1 MDPVAEHGLPLAEQ
15 HPPHATALSTLGAT
29 ATATITTTTTA
40 AAVLDT
46 LLTRVTDTALDA
58 LTTASTL
65 ALTAA
70 AAAIPSLSSADHSH
84 QHPQHPS
91 IHAHAA
97 LDNNNHNMQYDSS
110 YSTLPDQE
118 QASAFGTLPLLRS
131 LFSFSFSVLSFLTM
145 TLPTALYRLLSWSFT
160 LHLTFTTLLIAIA
173 LVCFLAWAVIRYRV
187 LTKYSRLPKTS
198 QGKHGSSFDLHP
210 DNPFKSPQ
218 EEKEGMSYPDEFL
231 SAFLS
236 SIKIFGYLEQPVFH
250 ELARHLQTRR
260 LPAGDTIL
268 QNPDLEKSFYIVVDG
283 CVQVYEQ
290 VVRDEDEGHDGDDET
305 AFWDSDPDHGYQLLN
320 EVKNGGTLSSLF
332 TILSLFTEHVKLR
345 HEDEPLKEFKRSDS
359 RSAGS
364 SGSSGSGEN
373 PTSPTSTLSPGDT
386 SDQRRHEG
394 SSALFVPSAGG
405 IGSGSNKWKHSPAH
419 GSGLRTKGSLHTPT
433 SPLSNPDHMALFEDN
448 LETSEGTERTPRQEH
463 AHEFDGM
470 ERDDQPQQQQ
480 QQQGQQQ
487 QHGQSQYQGQIG
499 NGYRAPKMKRRVIV
513 AKAMV
518 DTTLAV
524 IPAEAFHRLTQKFP
538 QAAAHIVQ
546 VILIR
551 FQRVT
556 LLTGHKYL
564 GLTKELLRME
574 RSINEIGSYGLPPNF
589 FRPKTMEYLKAKFS
603 TVREESDDDDHP
615 IAIRIRNSRRVNSPL
630 TSRRLDDGQSVSSS
644 PTPMS
649 PVIGEHVRHGSGFSA
664 LLGDHSEEED
674 NYLRDQVMECLSRSI
689 GLVQTPASK
698 SGNSLRPELKATG
711 SSDYFSAM
719 FQANLNGGYSA
730 NGGVGPV
737 EGFPMRKTGSN
748 TNSDSATIGMDDPN
762 ASNASSTVPSV
773 MSEMEND
780 VEIMYFPA
788 GANLV
793 EEGERNAGLFFV
805 IDGVLD
811 VSISP
816 KQDFKPQAV
825 GTHGDGHHP
834 LEPPPPKNMF
844 GHHLSSLDLK
854 TNIQSPAVLKP
865 STSKSNNNSSIQ
877 KNQTRPLFCIQA
889 GGLAGYLSALS
900 GYPSFVTISA
910 RTNAYVGYLS
920 KAALDRV
927 MERNPTVLLTLAKRL
942 ITLVSPIVLHL
953 DYAMEWMQVS
963 ASQVLHRKGDD
974 CDSIYIVLN
983 GRLRTIL
990 EKEPGK
996 IEILNEYSQGES
1008 VGEME
1013 VLMGTPFPSTLHA
1026 IRDTEVARMPRTL
1039 FNALA
1044 HRHPEITIRISR
1056 LIAQRASDAMSTGGI
1071 HNPKAVGVTP
1081 DSAINNSNL
1090 RTIGIVPVSS
1100 NVAVSEFAD
1109 RLKAALI
1116 SIGSTSTLLNH
1127 STVMNLLGK
1136 HAFTKIGKLKLD
1148 NWLNEQEEMSQI
1160 VLYLADG
1167 GLTSPWTQT
1176 CIRQADCILL
1186 VGHGD
1191 EDPAVGDYERLLISM
1206 KTTARKELVLLHA
1219 NRHCAPGSTAAWLK
1233 SRVWVHA
1240 HHHVQMPYKGPT
1252 MLGETARKKTIMNLK
1267 DHLEKFYTNIR
1278 HNNSQKS
1285 PAFNGNRSDFARL
1298 ARRLTGRTVG
1308 LVLGGGGAR
1317 GISHIGVI
1325 RALEEAGIPIDIV
1338 GGTSM
1343 GAFIGGL
1350 YARES
1355 DNVAIFGRAKMFAGR
1370 MAAKW
1375 RMVADFTY
1383 PVTSWTTG
1391 HAFNRGIWKC
1401 FSDTQIQD
1409 FWLPYYCNTTN
1420 ITFSRMEIHQAGY
1433 AWRYIRASMSLSGF
1447 LPPLCDNGHMLV
1459 DGGYMD
1465 NLPVEFMQ
1473 SLGANTIFA
1482 VDVGSDDDT
1491 TLHTY
1496 GDSLSGWLVLLNR
1509 WNPFSNVY
1517 RNIPNLADLQSR
1529 LAYVSSVK
1537 QLEAAKATPGMFYL
1551 KPPVQDYGTLEF
1563 SRFLEICECGYEY
1576 GKDMLEKW
1584 KKEGKL
1590 NHVLVENEAAQSR
1603 RGRRIRRN
1611 SI

>member
-1 MDPVAEHGLPLAEQ
+1 
-15 HPPHATALSTLGAT
+15 
-29 ATATITTTTTA
+29 
-40 AAVLDT
+40 
-46 LLTRVTDTALDA
+46 
-58 LTTASTL
+58 
-65 ALTAA
+65 
-70 AAAIPSLSSADHSH
+70 
-84 QHPQHPS
+84 
-91 IHAHAA
+91 
-97 LDNNNHNMQYDSS
+97 
-110 YSTLPDQE
+110 
-118 QASAFGTLPLLRS
+118 
-131 LFSFSFSVLSFLTM
+131 
-145 TLPTALYRLLSWSFT
+145 
-160 LHLTFTTLLIAIA
+160 
-173 LVCFLAWAVIRYRV
+173 
-187 LTKYSRLPKTS
+187 
-198 QGKHGSSFDLHP
+198 
-210 DNPFKSPQ
+210 
-218 EEKEGMSYPDEFL
+218 
-231 SAFLS
+231 
-236 SIKIFGYLEQPVFH
+236 
-250 ELARHLQTRR
+250 
-260 LPAGDTIL
+260 
-268 QNPDLEKSFYIVVDG
+268 
-283 CVQVYEQ
+283 
-290 VVRDEDEGHDGDDET
+290 
-305 AFWDSDPDHGYQLLN
+305 
-320 EVKNGGTLSSLF
+320 
-332 TILSLFTEHVKLR
+332 
-345 HEDEPLKEFKRSDS
+345 
-359 RSAGS
+359 
-364 SGSSGSGEN
+364 
-373 PTSPTSTLSPGDT
+373 
-386 SDQRRHEG
+386 
-394 SSALFVPSAGG
+394 
-405 IGSGSNKWKHSPAH
+405 
-419 GSGLRTKGSLHTPT
+419 
-433 SPLSNPDHMALFEDN
+433 
-448 LETSEGTERTPRQEH
+448 
-463 AHEFDGM
+463 
-470 ERDDQPQQQQ
+470 
-480 QQQGQQQ
+480 
-487 QHGQSQYQGQIG
+487 
-499 NGYRAPKMKRRVIV
+499 MKRRVIV

-574 RSINEIGSYGLPPNF
+574 RSINEIGSYGLPPGF

-603 TVREESDDDDHP
+603 DVREESDDDDHP
-615 IAIRIRNSRRVNSPL
+615 IAIRIRNSRKRA
-630 TSRRLDDGQSVSSS
+630 SRLSISLFSYYCREKYPSSTKGPTDGRSECSS
-644 PTPMS
+644 PNPMS
-649 PVIGEHVRHGSGFSA
+649 PVMDSDAHIRHGAGFSA
-664 LLGDHSEEED
+664 LLGDNSEEED
-674 NYLRDQVMECLSRSI
+674 NYLRDQIMECLSRSI
-689 GLVQTPASK
+689 GLVQSSPAK
-698 SGNSLRPELKATG
+698 PTSLRPELKTTG

-719 FQANLNGGYSA
+719 FQASLNSN
-730 NGGVGPV
+730 NGFSSG
-737 EGFPMRKTGSN
+737 GFPMRKTGSSTN
-748 TNSDSATIGMDDPN
+748 NSDTLSVSIDDLN
-762 ASNASSTVPSV
+762 ASNSSSTVPSV
-773 MSEMEND
+773 LSEMEND
-780 VEIMYFPA
+780 VEIMYYPA
-788 GANLV
+788 GSTLV
-793 EEGERNAGLFFV
+793 QEGERNAGLFFV

-811 VSISP
+811 VSISL
-816 KQDFKPQAV
+816 KRDTKPGSV
-825 GTHGDGHHP
+825 NDS
-834 LEPPPPKNMF
+834 PKNVF

-854 TNIQSPAVLKP
+854 GSLGSGSI
-865 STSKSNNNSSIQ
+865 KSNNSGNSKSSTASSIQ
-877 KNQTRPLFCIQA
+877 KKAPHPLFSIKA

-942 ITLVSPIVLHL
+942 ITLVSPMVLQL
-953 DYAMEWMQVS
+953 DYAMEWMQVN
-963 ASQVLHRKGDD
+963 ASQVLHRQGDD
-974 CDSIYIVLN
+974 SDSIYIVLN
-983 GRLRTIL
+983 GRLRTIV
-990 EKEPGK
+990 ESEPGK
-996 IEILNEYSQGES
+996 IEILGEFSQGES
-1008 VGEME
+1008 VGELE

-1026 IRDTEVARMPRTL
+1026 IRDTEVARMPKTL

-1044 HRHPEITIRISR
+1044 LRHPEITIRISR
-1056 LIAQRASDAMSTGGI
+1056 LIAQRASDAMNSG
-1071 HNPKAVGVTP
+1071 PLAKSVGVTP

-1090 RTIGIVPVSS
+1090 RTIGIMPVSS
-1100 NVAVSEFAD
+1100 NVSIAEFAD

-1116 SIGSTSTLLNH
+1116 GIGSTAILLNH
-1127 STVMNLLGK
+1127 SVVMNLLGK
-1136 HAFTKIGKLKLD
+1136 HAFTKMGKLKLD

-1240 HHHVQMPYKGPT
+1240 HHHIQMPHKGPT
-1252 MLGETARKKTIMNLK
+1252 MLGDQARKKTIMNIK
-1267 DHLEKFYTNIR
+1267 EHLEKFYTNIR

-1285 PAFNGNRSDFARL
+1285 PAFTGNRSDFARL
-1298 ARRLTGRTVG
+1298 ARRLTGKTVG

-1317 GISHIGVI
+1317 GIAHIGII
-1325 RALEEAGIPIDIV
+1325 RALEEAGIPIDII

-1409 FWLPYYCNTTN
+1409 FWLSYYCNTTN
-1420 ITFSRMEIHQAGY
+1420 ITFSRMEMHQAGY

-1465 NLPVEFMQ
+1465 NLPVEFMK

-1491 TLHTY
+1491 TLHY
-1496 GDSLSGWLVLLNR
+1496 FGDSLSGWLVLLNR

-1537 QLEAAKATPGMFYL
+1537 QLEAAKATPGMHYF
-1551 KPPVQDYGTLEF
+1551 KPPVQDFGTLEF
-1563 SRFLEICECGYEY
+1563 GRFLEICEVGYEY
-1576 GKDMLEKW
+1576 GKEMIAKWNKEGRLGNLIAENESSKLRRGKRIRQAVELVVPSSHTGHDLKTEIKVRIADKIDSCLTDKQLVAWWVAVDPDTADKETLVSARDFREMGDHPFERWRRNREKIRSKRSLELMLPEDTKIVIIVRPRPHRQHVYVVLYRSFYDDWKRPETYSKVKRVFEHRQPAYRYAFETLKAIMEDEEADREHPRLSPTAFTTDLLDDIEGDLKDVQTRLEKLSW
-1584 KKEGKL
+1584 KTKFNKITALYTSMLPEPTFTWEPNSDKFSVVKK
-1590 NHVLVENEAAQSR
+1590 HVCAR
-1603 RGRRIRRN
+1603 H
-1611 SI
+1611 

>member
-1 MDPVAEHGLPLAEQ
+1 MSLLVDNSAPDSVLQAASLLSTA
-15 HPPHATALSTLGAT
+15 ATAALSSVSATAATAAEAVTPSSFST
-29 ATATITTTTTA
+29 ATAAAIASAATTVLAAVA
-40 AAVLDT
+40 AAATVNPSAVEPPLDPKLALDSHIHIHTHEDQQQHQQQLHPPLHHRHNHHEGSSQDAEHSVTPLGAIRSLLSFSVT
-46 LLTRVTDTALDA
+46 LLTF
-58 LTTASTL
+58 
-65 ALTAA
+65 
-70 AAAIPSLSSADHSH
+70 
-84 QHPQHPS
+84 
-91 IHAHAA
+91 
-97 LDNNNHNMQYDSS
+97 M
-110 YSTLPDQE
+110 
-118 QASAFGTLPLLRS
+118 
-131 LFSFSFSVLSFLTM
+131 TM
-145 TLPTALYRLLSWSFT
+145 TVPTSLYRLLSWSFT
-160 LHLTFTTLLIAIA
+160 LHLTFTTLLIGIA
-173 LVCFLAWAVIRYRV
+173 FVAFVAWAVIRYRV
-187 LTKYSRLPKTS
+187 LTKYSRLPNTG

-218 EEKEGMSYPDEFL
+218 EEKDGLSYPDEFL

-283 CVQVYEQ
+283 CVQVFEQ
-290 VVRDEDEGHDGDDET
+290 VVKDEDDGHDEDDT
-305 AFWDSDPDHGYQLLN
+305 LDSTSWDDPDHEYQLLN

-332 TILSLFTEHVKLR
+332 TILSLFTENVKLR
-345 HEDEPLKEFKRSDS
+345 HEDEPLKEFKRSDPRS
-359 RSAGS
+359 RQNSSNNFNGEDLTSA
-364 SGSSGSGEN
+364 
-373 PTSPTSTLSPGDT
+373 TTTSTQ
-386 SDQRRHEG
+386 SDQRKKHEG
-394 SSALFVPSAGG
+394 SSSHSPTLFS
-405 IGSGSNKWKHSPAH
+405 SGKKKHSSAAH
-419 GSGLRTKGSLHTPT
+419 GHGLRTKAAIHTPT
-433 SPLSNPDHMALFEDN
+433 SPLSNPDHMALFDADGA
-448 LETSEGTERTPRQEH
+448 TTTESSDGLDMTPRQSDILGFEDSEYPPGSREDRH
-463 AHEFDGM
+463 QRQQRQHQ
-470 ERDDQPQQQQ
+470 QPSPTPSD
-480 QQQGQQQ
+480 
-487 QHGQSQYQGQIG
+487 HKP
-499 NGYRAPKMKRRVIV
+499 PKMKRRVIV

-564 GLTKELLRME
+564 GLTKDLLRME
-574 RSINEIGSYGLPPNF
+574 RSINEIGSYGLPPDF
-589 FRPKTMEYLKAKFS
+589 FRPRTMEYLKAKFS
-603 TVREESDDDDHP
+603 AVRDESEDDDHP
-615 IAIRIRNSRRVNSPL
+615 IAIRIRNSRKRASRLSGKGIDGRSASNSPN
-630 TSRRLDDGQSVSSS
+630 
-644 PTPMS
+644 PMS
-649 PVIGEHVRHGSGFSA
+649 PVIDSSEHVRHGSGFSA
-664 LLGDHSEEED
+664 LLGDNNEEED
-674 NYLRDQVMECLSRSI
+674 SYLRDQVMECLSRSI
-689 GLVQTPASK
+689 GLVQSPPSK
-698 SGNSLRPELKATG
+698 PNLRPDLKTTG

-719 FQANLNGGYSA
+719 FQASMTGSSGFGGY
-730 NGGVGPV
+730 
-737 EGFPMRKTGSN
+737 PMRKTGSSN
-748 TNSDSATIGMDDPN
+748 TNSDTASMGMEDLN
-762 ASNASSTVPSV
+762 TSNSSSTVPSV

-788 GANLV
+788 GATLV

-816 KQDFKPQAV
+816 MQQSKSEKKTD
-825 GTHGDGHHP
+825 
-834 LEPPPPKNMF
+834 PPTNTF

-854 TNIQSPAVLKP
+854 ANLMASTKP
-865 STSKSNNNSSIQ
+865 TMAIPNSGSIH
-877 KNQTRPLFCIQA
+877 KKRAHPLFSIQA

-900 GYPSFVTISA
+900 GYPSFVTVSA
-910 RTNAYVGYLS
+910 HTNAYVGYLS
-920 KAALDRV
+920 KTALDRV

-953 DYAMEWMQVS
+953 DYAMEWMQVN
-963 ASQVLHRKGDD
+963 ASQVLHRQGDD

-996 IEILNEYSQGES
+996 IEILGEFSQGES

-1026 IRDTEVARMPRTL
+1026 IRDTEVARMPKTL

-1044 HRHPEITIRISR
+1044 QRHPEITIRISR
-1056 LIAQRASDAMSTGGI
+1056 LIAQRASDALKMGSNI
-1071 HNPKAVGVTP
+1071 KAVGVTP

-1090 RTIGIVPVSS
+1090 RTIGIMPVSS
-1100 NVAVSEFAD
+1100 SVPVAEFAD
-1109 RLKAALI
+1109 RLRAALVG
-1116 SIGSTSTLLNH
+1116 IGSTATLLNH
-1127 STVMNLLGK
+1127 STVMSLLGK
-1136 HAFTKIGKLKLD
+1136 HAFSKIGKLKLD
-1148 NWLNEQEEMSQI
+1148 NWLNEQEAQAQI

-1186 VGHGD
+1186 IGHGD
-1191 EDPAVGDYERLLISM
+1191 EDPAVGDYERLLVSM

-1240 HHHVQMPYKGPT
+1240 HHHIQMPYKGPT
-1252 MLGETARKKTIMNLK
+1252 MLSDQARKKTIMNLK

-1278 HNNSQKS
+1278 HSNSQKS

-1298 ARRLTGRTVG
+1298 ARRLTGQTVG

-1317 GISHIGVI
+1317 GIAHIGVI
-1325 RALEEAGIPIDIV
+1325 KALEEAGIPIDIV

-1409 FWLPYYCNTTN
+1409 FWLSYYCNTTN
-1420 ITFSRMEIHQAGY
+1420 ITFSRMEMHQAGY

-1465 NLPVEFMQ
+1465 NLPVEFMK

-1491 TLHTY
+1491 TLHNY

-1537 QLEAAKATPGMFYL
+1537 QLEAAKATPGQFFYF
-1551 KPPVQDYGTLEF
+1551 KPPVQDFGTLEF
-1563 SRFLEICECGYEY
+1563 GRFLEICEVGYEY
-1576 GKDMLEKW
+1576 GKEMLEKW
-1584 KKEGKL
+1584 NKEGRL
-1590 NHVLVENEAAQSR
+1590 GNVLAAKESAKGR
-1603 RGRRIRRN
+1603 RGKRIRRN

>member
-1 MDPVAEHGLPLAEQ
+1 M
-15 HPPHATALSTLGAT
+15 ALE
-29 ATATITTTTTA
+29 
-40 AAVLDT
+40 
-46 LLTRVTDTALDA
+46 
-58 LTTASTL
+58 TASTTAL
-65 ALTAA
+65 AATTAVVAA
-70 AAAIPSLSSADHSH
+70 ATGATTYSSSSPADHH
-84 QHPQHPS
+84 Y
-91 IHAHAA
+91 
-97 LDNNNHNMQYDSS
+97 DHNSNYNAYKMQSDAEELVS
-110 YSTLPDQE
+110 Y
-118 QASAFGTLPLLRS
+118 GTLPLLRS
-131 LFSFSFSVLSFLTM
+131 LFSFSFSVLGFMTM

-173 LVCFLAWAVIRYRV
+173 FICFVAWTVIRYRV

-218 EEKEGMSYPDEFL
+218 EEKEGMTYPDEFL

-268 QNPDLEKSFYIVVDG
+268 QNPDLERSFYIVVDG
-283 CVQVYEQ
+283 CVQVFEQ
-290 VVRDEDEGHDGDDET
+290 VIKDEDDDYDQEDDDS
-305 AFWDSDPDHGYQLLN
+305 ASWDDPNHGYQLLN

-332 TILSLFTEHVKLR
+332 TILTLFTENVKLR
-345 HEDEPLKEFKRSDS
+345 HEDEPLKEFKRSNSISHSCSD
-359 RSAGS
+359 
-364 SGSSGSGEN
+364 E
-373 PTSPTSTLSPGDT
+373 PTNTTAAVDP
-386 SDQRRHEG
+386 DQR
-394 SSALFVPSAGG
+394 
-405 IGSGSNKWKHSPAH
+405 KWKPSSTH
-419 GSGLRTKGSLHTPT
+419 GSSGLRTKVNIHTPT
-433 SPLSNPDHMALFEDN
+433 SPLSNPDHMALFDEDGA
-448 LETSEGTERTPRQEH
+448 EGPEGQEAPESEDKTPRQ
-463 AHEFDGM
+463 AHIRGFENL
-470 ERDDQPQQQQ
+470 E
-480 QQQGQQQ
+480 QQGRRQQTQ
-487 QHGQSQYQGQIG
+487 TRAKPDE
-499 NGYRAPKMKRRVIV
+499 NGDRAYGAPKMRRRVIV
-513 AKAMV
+513 ARATV

-574 RSINEIGSYGLPPNF
+574 RSINEIGSYGLPPTF

-603 TVREESDDDDHP
+603 TVRDESDDDEHP
-615 IAIRIRNSRRVNSPL
+615 IAIRIKNSRRMESPMR
-630 TSRRLDDGQSVSSS
+630 TDEERSAIHS
-644 PTPMS
+644 PNPMS
-649 PVIGEHVRHGSGFSA
+649 PEIESSDHIRHGSGFSA
-664 LLGDHSEEED
+664 LMGDNSEEED
-674 NYLRDQVMECLSRSI
+674 NYLRDVVMECLSRSI
-689 GLVQTPASK
+689 GLVQAPPPKPNS
-698 SGNSLRPELKATG
+698 SSLRQDMKVTG
-711 SSDYFSAM
+711 SSEYFSAM
-719 FQANLNGGYSA
+719 FQASLNGSTVNGAGGY
-730 NGGVGPV
+730 
-737 EGFPMRKTGSN
+737 PMRKTGSST
-748 TNSDSATIGMDDPN
+748 TNSDTASIGMDDLN
-762 ASNASSTVPSV
+762 TSNSSSTVPSV

-811 VSISP
+811 VTISP
-816 KQDFKPQAV
+816 KQDFKQQTA
-825 GTHGDGHHP
+825 TAAEHP
-834 LEPPPPKNMF
+834 RNMF

-854 TNIQSPAVLKP
+854 ANIP
-865 STSKSNNNSSIQ
+865 SQGPTKASNPKLSSGSIR
-877 KNQTRPLFCIQA
+877 KKRGHPLFSIQA

-920 KAALDRV
+920 KASLDRL

-963 ASQVLHRKGDD
+963 ASQVLHRQGDD

-983 GRLRTIL
+983 GRLRTII

-996 IEILNEYSQGES
+996 IEILSEYSQGES

-1013 VLMGTPFPSTLHA
+1013 VVMGTPFPSTLHA
-1026 IRDTEVARMPRTL
+1026 IRDTEVARMPKTL

-1044 HRHPEITIRISR
+1044 LRHPEITIRISR
-1056 LIAQRASDAMSTGGI
+1056 LIAQRASDAIGSRM
-1071 HNPKAVGVTP
+1071 NDLKAVGVSP

-1090 RTIGIVPVSS
+1090 RTIGILPVSS
-1100 NVAVSEFAD
+1100 SVPVSEFAD
-1109 RLKAALI
+1109 RLRAALI
-1116 SIGSTSTLLNH
+1116 GIGSTCTLLNH
-1127 STVMNLLGK
+1127 STVIGLLGK

-1148 NWLNEQEEMSQI
+1148 SWLNEQEEMSQI

-1191 EDPAVGDYERLLISM
+1191 EDPAIGDHERLLISM

-1219 NRHCAPGSTAAWLK
+1219 NRHCEPGSTAAWLK

-1252 MLGETARKKTIMNLK
+1252 MLGAQSRKKTIMNLK
-1267 DHLEKFYTNIR
+1267 EHLEKFYTNIR
-1278 HNNSQKS
+1278 HSNSQKS

-1317 GISHIGVI
+1317 GIAHIGVI

-1409 FWLPYYCNTTN
+1409 FWLSYYCNTTN
-1420 ITFSRMEIHQAGY
+1420 ITFSRMEMHQAGY

-1491 TLHTY
+1491 TLQYY
-1496 GDSLSGWLVLLNR
+1496 GDSLSGWLVLLNK

-1551 KPPVQDYGTLEF
+1551 KPPVQDFGTLEF
-1563 SRFLEICECGYEY
+1563 GRFLEICDVGYEY
-1576 GKDMLEKW
+1576 GKEMLEKW
-1584 KKEGKL
+1584 RKEGKFRHL
-1590 NHVLVENEAAQSR
+1590 LSENETAKSR
-1603 RGRRIRRN
+1603 RGKRIRRN

>member
-1 MDPVAEHGLPLAEQ
+1 MEVSTDNDLAGVIAS
-15 HPPHATALSTLGAT
+15 ATVSILKKVSK
-29 ATATITTTTTA
+29 ATI
-40 AAVLDT
+40 
-46 LLTRVTDTALDA
+46 
-58 LTTASTL
+58 
-65 ALTAA
+65 AA
-70 AAAIPSLSSADHSH
+70 AAAAAAATPAPAHIHSTDDIQNTNNAIAFQYNVDSTYGTIPV
-84 QHPQHPS
+84 
-91 IHAHAA
+91 
-97 LDNNNHNMQYDSS
+97 
-110 YSTLPDQE
+110 
-118 QASAFGTLPLLRS
+118 LRS
-131 LFSFSFSVLSFLTM
+131 FLSMAFSVLTFMTM
-145 TLPTALYRLLSWSFT
+145 TVPTTLYRILSWSFT
-160 LHLTFTTLLIAIA
+160 LHLTFTSVLVAIA
-173 LVCFLAWAVIRYRV
+173 FLCFVAWAVFRYRI
-187 LTKYSRLPKTS
+187 LTRYSRLPKAS
-198 QGKHGSSFDLHP
+198 LAKHGSSFDLHP
-210 DNPFKSPQ
+210 DNPFKSPH
-218 EEKEGMSYPDEFL
+218 EEKEALSYPDEFL

-260 LPAGDTIL
+260 LPAGDSIL
-268 QNPDLEKSFYIVVDG
+268 QHPELEKSFYIVVDG
-283 CVQVYEQ
+283 CVQVFEKMEQ
-290 VVRDEDEGHDGDDET
+290 EHAD
-305 AFWDSDPDHGYQLLN
+305 DHGEEASGDEPWDENSERYQLLN

-332 TILSLFTEHVKLR
+332 TILSLFTENVKLR

-359 RSAGS
+359 RSIQS
-364 SGSSGSGEN
+364 DN
-373 PTSPTSTLSPGDT
+373 DTSPTFASCREYESLQQQQPSYHDGSMLSP
-386 SDQRRHEG
+386 HL
-394 SSALFVPSAGG
+394 AKKKFG
-405 IGSGSNKWKHSPAH
+405 IHTNTQV
-419 GSGLRTKGSLHTPT
+419 LRSTKNTIHTPT
-433 SPLSNPDHMALFEDN
+433 SPLSNPDHMAVFDEDDGATACEYSN
-448 LETSEGTERTPRQEH
+448 EGVDMTPRQSDIHGFEAPREQH
-463 AHEFDGM
+463 
-470 ERDDQPQQQQ
+470 QPPP
-480 QQQGQQQ
+480 
-487 QHGQSQYQGQIG
+487 SSRTPSYQP
-499 NGYRAPKMKRRVIV
+499 PKIKRRVIV
-513 AKAMV
+513 ARALV

-574 RSINEIGSYGLPPNF
+574 RSINEIGSYGLPPGF
-589 FRPKTMEYLKAKFS
+589 FRPKTMEYLKSKFS
-603 TVREESDDDDHP
+603 NVRTDSDDDDHP
-615 IAIRIRNSRRVNSPL
+615 ISIRIRNSRKRA
-630 TSRRLDDGQSVSSS
+630 SRMSLKGSADGRSECSS
-644 PTPMS
+644 PNPLSPM
-649 PVIGEHVRHGSGFSA
+649 IDGEEHIRHGAGFSA
-664 LLGDHSEEED
+664 LLGDNSEEED

-689 GLVQTPASK
+689 GLVQSSPVKPA
-698 SGNSLRPELKATG
+698 SLRPDLKSTG

-719 FQANLNGGYSA
+719 FQASLNSNNNYSA
-730 NGGVGPV
+730 GGI
-737 EGFPMRKTGSN
+737 PMRKTGSSA
-748 TNSDSATIGMDDPN
+748 TNSDTLSLGVDDLN
-762 ASNASSTVPSV
+762 ISNTSSTVPSV

-788 GANLV
+788 GATLV
-793 EEGERNAGLFFV
+793 QEGERNTGLFFV
-805 IDGVLD
+805 IDGILD

-816 KQDFKPQAV
+816 NRDSKSVPSTDEV
-825 GTHGDGHHP
+825 
-834 LEPPPPKNMF
+834 KNVF
-844 GHHLSSLDLK
+844 GHHLSNLDLK
-854 TNIQSPAVLKP
+854 GSLSSNSVISNKSGKSAKSSSSSSSSHKKKP
-865 STSKSNNNSSIQ
+865 H
-877 KNQTRPLFCIQA
+877 PLFSIKA

-910 RTNAYVGYLS
+910 RTNTYVGYLS
-920 KAALDRV
+920 KSALDRV
-927 MERNPTVLLTLAKRL
+927 MDRNPTVLLTLAKRL
-942 ITLVSPIVLHL
+942 ITLVSPIVQLL

-974 CDSIYIVLN
+974 SDSIYIVLN

-990 EKEPGK
+990 ENEPGK
-996 IEILNEYSQGES
+996 IEILGEFSQGES
-1008 VGEME
+1008 VGELE

-1026 IRDTEVARMPRTL
+1026 IRDTEVARMPKSL
-1039 FNALA
+1039 FNTLAL
-1044 HRHPEITIRISR
+1044 RHPEITIRISR
-1056 LIAQRASDAMSTGGI
+1056 LIAQRASDAMNSGRLV
-1071 HNPKAVGVTP
+1071 KSVGVSP

-1090 RTIGIVPVSS
+1090 RTIGIMPVSS
-1100 NVAVSEFAD
+1100 NVSIAEFAD
-1109 RLKAALI
+1109 RLKSALVG
-1116 SIGSTSTLLNH
+1116 IGSTATLLNH
-1127 STVMNLLGK
+1127 SIVMNLLGK

-1160 VLYLADG
+1160 VLFLADG

-1240 HHHVQMPYKGPT
+1240 HHHIQMPHKGPT
-1252 MLGETARKKTIMNLK
+1252 MLGDQARKKTIMNIK
-1267 DHLEKFYTNIR
+1267 EHLEKFYTNIR
-1278 HNNSQKS
+1278 HNNSLKS
-1285 PAFNGNRSDFARL
+1285 PAFTGNRSDFARL
-1298 ARRLTGRTVG
+1298 ARRLTGQTIG

-1317 GISHIGVI
+1317 GIAHVGVI

-1409 FWLPYYCNTTN
+1409 FWLSYYCNTTN
-1420 ITFSRMEIHQAGY
+1420 ITFSRMEMHQAGY

-1465 NLPVEFMQ
+1465 NLPVEFMK
-1473 SLGANTIFA
+1473 SLGANIIFA

-1491 TLHTY
+1491 TLQYY

-1537 QLEAAKATPGMFYL
+1537 QLEAAKTSPGLHYL
-1551 KPPVQDYGTLEF
+1551 KPPVQDFGTLEF
-1563 SRFLEICECGYEY
+1563 GRFLEICDVGYEY
-1576 GKDMLEKW
+1576 GKEMIAKW
-1584 KKEGKL
+1584 NKEGRL
-1590 NHVLVENEAAQSR
+1590 GNLITENESSKLR
-1603 RGRRIRRN
+1603 RGKRIRRN

>member
-1 MDPVAEHGLPLAEQ
+1 MSFLVDGPAPDSDSVLAAASFLSTASAVVSTSS
-15 HPPHATALSTLGAT
+15 PSSTTIISAASTAL
-29 ATATITTTTTA
+29 
-40 AAVLDT
+40 AAV
-46 LLTRVTDTALDA
+46 AA
-58 LTTASTL
+58 
-65 ALTAA
+65 AA
-70 AAAIPSLSSADHSH
+70 AAAISTTNDIVNTSEVETSLDSKPSLDSNIHINSPREH
-84 QHPQHPS
+84 QQHQPLS
-91 IHAHAA
+91 MHH
-97 LDNNNHNMQYDSS
+97 NHHDPVHNAEPV
-110 YSTLPDQE
+110 T
-118 QASAFGTLPLLRS
+118 PLGAVRS
-131 LFSFSFSVLSFLTM
+131 LFSLSVTLLTFMTM
-145 TLPTALYRLLSWSFT
+145 TVPTALYRLLSWSFT
-160 LHLTFTTLLIAIA
+160 LHLTFTTVLIAGAVIA
-173 LVCFLAWAVIRYRV
+173 VIVWAVFRYRV

-198 QGKHGSSFDLHP
+198 QGNHGSSFDLHP
-210 DNPFKSPQ
+210 DNPFKSPR
-218 EEKEGMSYPDEFL
+218 EEKGGLSYPDEFL

-283 CVQVYEQ
+283 CVQVFEQ
-290 VVRDEDEGHDGDDET
+290 VVKDEDDGHDCDET
-305 AFWDSDPDHGYQLLN
+305 FDSSSWDDSDHEYQLLN

-332 TILSLFTEHVKLR
+332 TILSLFTENVKLR
-345 HEDEPLKEFKRSDS
+345 HEDEPLKEFKRSDPRS
-359 RSAGS
+359 RQNSNNFNNSHLDDYHA
-364 SGSSGSGEN
+364 EN
-373 PTSPTSTLSPGDT
+373 TSPTMTSIQ
-386 SDQRRHEG
+386 SDQRKRHEG
-394 SSALFVPSAGG
+394 NSSLSPTHFAAGKKKHPSTAY
-405 IGSGSNKWKHSPAH
+405 
-419 GSGLRTKGSLHTPT
+419 GSGLRTKAAIHTPT
-433 SPLSNPDHMALFEDN
+433 SPLSNPDHMALFEDDDSTAIESSSS
-448 LETSEGTERTPRQEH
+448 LDMTPRQS
-463 AHEFDGM
+463 DI
-470 ERDDQPQQQQ
+470 
-480 QQQGQQQ
+480 
-487 QHGQSQYQGQIG
+487 HGFENSDYPLESKQDMQYQQPSPSPSS
-499 NGYRAPKMKRRVIV
+499 NYKVPKIKRRVIV

-564 GLTKELLRME
+564 GLTKDLLRME
-574 RSINEIGSYGLPPNF
+574 RSINEIGSYGLPPDF

-603 TVREESDDDDHP
+603 AVRAESDDDDQP
-615 IAIRIRNSRRVNSPL
+615 VAIRMRNSHKRASRLSGRDIDGRSASNSPN
-630 TSRRLDDGQSVSSS
+630 
-644 PTPMS
+644 PMS
-649 PVIGEHVRHGSGFSA
+649 PVIDSGEHIRHGSGFSA
-664 LLGDHSEEED
+664 LLGDNNEEED
-674 NYLRDQVMECLSRSI
+674 SYLRDQVMECLSRSI
-689 GLVQTPASK
+689 GLVQTPPSK
-698 SGNSLRPELKATG
+698 PNLRPELKTTG

-719 FQANLNGGYSA
+719 FQASMIGSSGFGGY
-730 NGGVGPV
+730 
-737 EGFPMRKTGSN
+737 PMRKTGSST
-748 TNSDSATIGMDDPN
+748 TNSDTMSMGMED
-762 ASNASSTVPSV
+762 SNNSNSSSTVPSV

-788 GANLV
+788 GAILV

-816 KQDFKPQAV
+816 AQQPTLKD
-825 GTHGDGHHP
+825 TD
-834 LEPPPPKNMF
+834 PPKNVF

-854 TNIQSPAVLKP
+854 ANLSGATKSPISKP
-865 STSKSNNNSSIQ
+865 NHGSIH
-877 KNQTRPLFCIQA
+877 KKRTHPLFSINA

-900 GYPSFVTISA
+900 GYPSFVTVSA
-910 RTNAYVGYLS
+910 HTNAYVGYLS

-942 ITLVSPIVLHL
+942 VTLVSPIVLHL

-963 ASQVLHRKGDD
+963 ASQVLHRQGED

-996 IEILNEYSQGES
+996 IEILSEFSQGES

-1026 IRDTEVARMPRTL
+1026 IRDTEVARMPKTL

-1044 HRHPEITIRISR
+1044 QRHPEIAIRISR
-1056 LIAQRASDAMSTGGI
+1056 LIAQRASDAL
-1071 HNPKAVGVTP
+1071 KAGLNAKEVGVTP

-1090 RTIGIVPVSS
+1090 RTIGIIPVSS
-1100 NVAVSEFAD
+1100 SVPVADFAD
-1109 RLKAALI
+1109 RLRAALI
-1116 SIGSTSTLLNH
+1116 GIGSTATLLNH
-1127 STVMNLLGK
+1127 STVMSLLGK
-1136 HAFTKIGKLKLD
+1136 HAFTKFGKLKLD
-1148 NWLNEQEEMSQI
+1148 SWLNVQEEQVQI

-1186 VGHGD
+1186 IGHGD
-1191 EDPAVGDYERLLISM
+1191 EDPAVGDYERLLVSM

-1240 HHHVQMPYKGPT
+1240 HHHIQMPLKRPT
-1252 MLGETARKKTIMNLK
+1252 MLSEQSRKKTIMNLK

-1278 HNNSQKS
+1278 HNNTAKS

-1298 ARRLTGRTVG
+1298 ARRLTGQTVG

-1317 GISHIGVI
+1317 GIAHIGI
-1325 RALEEAGIPIDIV
+1325 IKALEEAGIPIDIV
-1338 GGTSM
+1338 GGTSI

-1409 FWLPYYCNTTN
+1409 FWLSYYCNTTN
-1420 ITFSRMEIHQAGY
+1420 ITFSRMEMHQAGY

-1465 NLPVEFMQ
+1465 NLPVEFMK

-1491 TLHTY
+1491 TLHNY

-1509 WNPFSNVY
+1509 WNPFSSVY

-1537 QLEAAKATPGMFYL
+1537 QLEAAKATRGQFFYF
-1551 KPPVQDYGTLEF
+1551 KPPVQEFGTLEF
-1563 SRFLEICECGYEY
+1563 GRFLEVFEVGYEY
-1576 GKDMLEKW
+1576 GKEMLEKW
-1584 KKEGKL
+1584 NKEGRLGNLMIEKEHA
-1590 NHVLVENEAAQSR
+1590 NGQKNK
-1603 RGRRIRRN
+1603 RIRRN

>member
-1 MDPVAEHGLPLAEQ
+1 MASNAPSPLHLSLESFFVA
-15 HPPHATALSTLGAT
+15 ATETAVAALSTM
-29 ATATITTTTTA
+29 A
-40 AAVLDT
+40 ASSSSLSPPHGQPRPYDPSHTHEPHPFKQA
-46 LLTRVTDTALDA
+46 TDTV
-58 LTTASTL
+58 AST
-65 ALTAA
+65 
-70 AAAIPSLSSADHSH
+70 
-84 QHPQHPS
+84 
-91 IHAHAA
+91 
-97 LDNNNHNMQYDSS
+97 N
-110 YSTLPDQE
+110 
-118 QASAFGTLPLLRS
+118 GTLPFLRS
-131 LFSFSFSVLSFLTM
+131 LVSFSFSVLTFMTM

-173 LVCFLAWAVIRYRV
+173 ILCFIAWAVIRYRV
-187 LTKYSRLPKTS
+187 LTKYSRLPKTAL
-198 QGKHGSSFDLHP
+198 GKHGSSFDLHP

-218 EEKEGMSYPDEFL
+218 EEKESMGYPDEFL

-268 QNPDLEKSFYIVVDG
+268 QNPELERSFYIVVDG
-283 CVQVYEQ
+283 CVQVFEQ
-290 VVRDEDEGHDGDDET
+290 TTRENGSDSEDEFQDGSDTWDDPE
-305 AFWDSDPDHGYQLLN
+305 HGYQLLN

-332 TILSLFTEHVKLR
+332 TILSLFTENVKLR

-359 RSAGS
+359 RLRDDGITS
-364 SGSSGSGEN
+364 N
-373 PTSPTSTLSPGDT
+373 PTLSPH
-386 SDQRRHEG
+386 SAAG
-394 SSALFVPSAGG
+394 SA
-405 IGSGSNKWKHSPAH
+405 KRKHSPARSH
-419 GSGLRTKGSLHTPT
+419 GLRTKGGSKAIHTPT
-433 SPLSNPDHMALFEDN
+433 SPLSNPDHMALFAEEDRACSY
-448 LETSEGTERTPRQEH
+448 TSESSPDGPDMTPRQSDFHGFEDSI
-463 AHEFDGM
+463 HED
-470 ERDDQPQQQQ
+470 EDSNHSPRRPHSRQQP
-480 QQQGQQQ
+480 
-487 QHGQSQYQGQIG
+487 SYEP
-499 NGYRAPKMKRRVIV
+499 PKMKRRVIV

-574 RSINEIGSYGLPPNF
+574 RSINEIGSYGLPSDF
-589 FRPKTMEYLKAKFS
+589 FRPRTMEYLKAKFS

-615 IAIRIRNSRRVNSPL
+615 ISIRIRNSRKRASRLGSKGMDEGKSECNSPN
-630 TSRRLDDGQSVSSS
+630 
-644 PTPMS
+644 PMS
-649 PVIGEHVRHGSGFSA
+649 PVVESTDHVRHGSGFSA
-664 LLGDHSEEED
+664 LLGDGSEEED
-674 NYLRDQVMECLSRSI
+674 SYLRDQVMECLSRSI
-689 GLVQTPASK
+689 GLVQSTPTAKPS
-698 SGNSLRPELKATG
+698 SLRPELKTTG

-719 FQANLNGGYSA
+719 FQASLNGGGF
-730 NGGVGPV
+730 GGA
-737 EGFPMRKTGSN
+737 PMRKTGSSN
-748 TNSDSATIGMDDPN
+748 TTSDAGLDDLN
-762 ASNASSTVPSV
+762 TSNASSTVPSV

-788 GANLV
+788 GATLV

-811 VSISP
+811 VSITP
-816 KQDFKPQAV
+816 KRDAHSHNV
-825 GTHGDGHHP
+825 ANNG
-834 LEPPPPKNMF
+834 PKNTL

-854 TNIQSPAVLKP
+854 ANLSSSVAPKATSSKMSSAALQKKKP
-865 STSKSNNNSSIQ
+865 H
-877 KNQTRPLFCIQA
+877 PLFSIQA

-900 GYPSFVTISA
+900 GYPSFVMISA
-910 RTNAYVGYLS
+910 HTNTYVGYLS
-920 KAALDRV
+920 KTALDRV

-953 DYAMEWMQVS
+953 DYAMEWMQVN
-963 ASQVLHRKGDD
+963 ASQVLHRQGDD

-983 GRLRTIL
+983 GRLRTII
-990 EKEPGK
+990 ENEPGK
-996 IEILNEYSQGES
+996 IEILGEFSQGES
-1008 VGEME
+1008 VGELE

-1026 IRDTEVARMPRTL
+1026 IRDTEVARMPKSL
-1039 FNALA
+1039 FNTLAL
-1044 HRHPEITIRISR
+1044 RHPEITIRISR
-1056 LIAQRASDAMSTGGI
+1056 LIAQRASDAMKNGGS
-1071 HNPKAVGVTP
+1071 NPKAGGVTP

-1090 RTIGIVPVSS
+1090 RTIGIIPVSS
-1100 NVAVSEFAD
+1100 SVPVAEFAD

-1116 SIGSTSTLLNH
+1116 GIGSTSTLLNH
-1127 STVMNLLGK
+1127 STVMSLLGK

-1148 NWLNEQEEMSQI
+1148 NWLNEQEETAQI

-1186 VGHGD
+1186 IGHGD
-1191 EDPAVGDYERLLISM
+1191 EDPAIGDYERLLVSM
-1206 KTTARKELVLLHA
+1206 KTTARKELVLLHS

-1233 SRVWVHA
+1233 SRMWVHA
-1240 HHHVQMPYKGPT
+1240 HHHIQMSFKGPT
-1252 MLGETARKKTIMNLK
+1252 MLSDQARKKTIMNLK
-1267 DHLEKFYTNIR
+1267 DHLEKFYTHIR
-1278 HNNSQKS
+1278 HNNVQKS

-1317 GISHIGVI
+1317 GIAHIGVI

-1409 FWLPYYCNTTN
+1409 MWLSYYCNTTN
-1420 ITFSRMEIHQAGY
+1420 ITFSRMEMHQAGY

-1465 NLPVEFMQ
+1465 NLPVEFMK

-1491 TLHTY
+1491 TLQYY

-1517 RNIPNLADLQSR
+1517 RQIPNLADLQSR

-1537 QLEAAKATPGMFYL
+1537 QLEAAKATPGMFYF
-1551 KPPVQDYGTLEF
+1551 KPPVQDFGTLEF
-1563 SRFLEICECGYEY
+1563 GRFLEICEVGYEY
-1576 GKDMLEKW
+1576 GKEMLQQW
-1584 KKEGKL
+1584 SKEGRL
-1590 NHVLVENEAAQSR
+1590 GDLLSENDSAKTR
-1603 RGRRIRRN
+1603 RAKRIRRN

>member
-1 MDPVAEHGLPLAEQ
+1 MSLLVNNPVPDAALQAASLLSTA
-15 HPPHATALSTLGAT
+15 ATAVLSTASAAAT
-29 ATATITTTTTA
+29 AVTASSLAPSSSFTTTTIASAATIALTAVA
-40 AAVLDT
+40 AASVNTSVVDSPSLDSKPTSDHHIDINGHEDQHHQQQHLQPPHHRQNPHASSQDAENLVTPLGAIRSLLSFSVT
-46 LLTRVTDTALDA
+46 LLTF
-58 LTTASTL
+58 
-65 ALTAA
+65 
-70 AAAIPSLSSADHSH
+70 
-84 QHPQHPS
+84 
-91 IHAHAA
+91 
-97 LDNNNHNMQYDSS
+97 M
-110 YSTLPDQE
+110 
-118 QASAFGTLPLLRS
+118 
-131 LFSFSFSVLSFLTM
+131 TM
-145 TLPTALYRLLSWSFT
+145 TVPTTLYRLLSWSFT
-160 LHLTFTTLLIAIA
+160 LHLTFTSLLIGIA
-173 LVCFLAWAVIRYRV
+173 FVAFVAWAVIRYRV
-187 LTKYSRLPKTS
+187 LTKYSRLPKTG

-218 EEKEGMSYPDEFL
+218 DEKDGLSYPDEFL

-283 CVQVYEQ
+283 CVQVFEQ
-290 VVRDEDEGHDGDDET
+290 VVKDEDDGHDEDETLDSVS
-305 AFWDSDPDHGYQLLN
+305 WDDPDHEYQLLN

-332 TILSLFTEHVKLR
+332 TILSLFTENVKLR
-345 HEDEPLKEFKRSDS
+345 HEDEPLKEFKRSDPRS
-359 RSAGS
+359 RQNS
-364 SGSSGSGEN
+364 SNNVGEDA
-373 PTSPTSTLSPGDT
+373 TSPTQ
-386 SDQRRHEG
+386 SDQRKRHEG
-394 SSALFVPSAGG
+394 SSSLSPPLFT
-405 IGSGSNKWKHSPAH
+405 SGKKKHSPAAH
-419 GSGLRTKGSLHTPT
+419 GHGLRTKAAIHTPT
-433 SPLSNPDHMALFEDN
+433 SPLSNPDHMALFEDDGA
-448 LETSEGTERTPRQEH
+448 TATESSDGLDMTPRQSDIHGFENS
-463 AHEFDGM
+463 
-470 ERDDQPQQQQ
+470 ERLSESRQERYQHHQQP
-480 QQQGQQQ
+480 
-487 QHGQSQYQGQIG
+487 SLTPSDFKP
-499 NGYRAPKMKRRVIV
+499 PKMKRRVII

-574 RSINEIGSYGLPPNF
+574 RSINEIGSYGLPPDF
-589 FRPKTMEYLKAKFS
+589 FRPRTMEYLKAKFS
-603 TVREESDDDDHP
+603 AVRDESEDDDHP
-615 IAIRIRNSRRVNSPL
+615 IAIRMRNSRKRASRLSGKGIDGRSASNSPN
-630 TSRRLDDGQSVSSS
+630 
-644 PTPMS
+644 PMS
-649 PVIGEHVRHGSGFSA
+649 PVIDSGEHVRHGSGFSA
-664 LLGDHSEEED
+664 LLGDNNEEED

-689 GLVQTPASK
+689 GLVQSPPSK
-698 SGNSLRPELKATG
+698 PNLRPDLKTTG

-719 FQANLNGGYSA
+719 FQASMTGSSGFGGY
-730 NGGVGPV
+730 
-737 EGFPMRKTGSN
+737 PMRKTGSS
-748 TNSDSATIGMDDPN
+748 TNSDTASMGMEDLN
-762 ASNASSTVPSV
+762 TSNASSTVPSV

-788 GANLV
+788 GATLV

-816 KQDFKPQAV
+816 MQQSKSDKKTDIPSN
-825 GTHGDGHHP
+825 T
-834 LEPPPPKNMF
+834 F

-854 TNIQSPAVLKP
+854 ANLMTSTKP
-865 STSKSNNNSSIQ
+865 TITIPSNGSIH
-877 KNQTRPLFCIQA
+877 KKRAHPLFSIQA

-900 GYPSFVTISA
+900 GYPSFVAVTA
-910 RTNAYVGYLS
+910 HTNAYVGYLS
-920 KAALDRV
+920 KTALDRV

-953 DYAMEWMQVS
+953 DYAMEWMQVN
-963 ASQVLHRKGDD
+963 ASQVLHRQGDD

-996 IEILNEYSQGES
+996 IEILGEFSQGES

-1026 IRDTEVARMPRTL
+1026 IRDTEVARMPKTL

-1044 HRHPEITIRISR
+1044 QRHPEITIRISR
-1056 LIAQRASDAMSTGGI
+1056 LIAQRASDALKMGSNI
-1071 HNPKAVGVTP
+1071 KAVGVTP

-1100 NVAVSEFAD
+1100 SVPVAEFAD
-1109 RLKAALI
+1109 RLRAALVG
-1116 SIGSTSTLLNH
+1116 IGSTAILLNH
-1127 STVMNLLGK
+1127 STVMSLLGK
-1136 HAFTKIGKLKLD
+1136 HAFSKIGKLKLD
-1148 NWLNEQEEMSQI
+1148 NWLNEQEEQAQI

-1186 VGHGD
+1186 IGHGD
-1191 EDPAVGDYERLLISM
+1191 EDPAVGDYERLLVSM

-1240 HHHVQMPYKGPT
+1240 HHHIQMPYKGPT
-1252 MLGETARKKTIMNLK
+1252 MLSDQARKKTIMNLK

-1278 HNNSQKS
+1278 HSNSQKS

-1298 ARRLTGRTVG
+1298 ARRLTGQTVG

-1317 GISHIGVI
+1317 GIAHIGVI
-1325 RALEEAGIPIDIV
+1325 KALEEAGIPIDIV

-1409 FWLPYYCNTTN
+1409 FWLSYYCNTTN
-1420 ITFSRMEIHQAGY
+1420 ITFSRMEMHQAGY

-1465 NLPVEFMQ
+1465 NLPVEFMK

-1491 TLHTY
+1491 TLHNY

-1537 QLEAAKATPGMFYL
+1537 QLEAAKATPGQFFYF
-1551 KPPVQDYGTLEF
+1551 KPPVQDFGTLEF
-1563 SRFLEICECGYEY
+1563 GRFLEICEVGYEY
-1576 GKDMLEKW
+1576 GKEMLEKW
-1584 KKEGKL
+1584 NKEGRL
-1590 NHVLVENEAAQSR
+1590 GNVLAAKENAKGR
-1603 RGRRIRRN
+1603 RGKRIRRN

>member
-1 MDPVAEHGLPLAEQ
+1 MDSTPENPLFGALGDIVPDTLLSTAT
-15 HPPHATALSTLGAT
+15 HSVLAKATAAT
-29 ATATITTTTTA
+29 ATA
-40 AAVLDT
+40 AAV
-46 LLTRVTDTALDA
+46 
-58 LTTASTL
+58 
-65 ALTAA
+65 
-70 AAAIPSLSSADHSH
+70 AAAITNNFHTDHASNQIHGYSADSPHLH
-84 QHPQHPS
+84 N
-91 IHAHAA
+91 AFAA
-97 LDNNNHNMQYDSS
+97 DTVEH
-110 YSTLPDQE
+110 TP
-118 QASAFGTLPLLRS
+118 FGTIPFLRS
-131 LFSFSFSVLSFLTM
+131 LFSFSFSVLGFMTM
-145 TLPTALYRLLSWSFT
+145 TLPTAVYRLLSWSFT
-160 LHLTFTTLLIAIA
+160 LRLTFTTLLIASV
-173 LVCFLAWAVIRYRV
+173 LVCIVTWAVFRYRV
-187 LTKYSRLPKTS
+187 LTKYSRLPKTDP
-198 QGKHGSSFDLHP
+198 GKHGSSFDLHP

-218 EEKEGMSYPDEFL
+218 EEKESMTYPDEFL

-268 QNPDLEKSFYIVVDG
+268 QHPDLERSFYIVVDG
-283 CVQVYEQ
+283 CVQVFEQ
-290 VVRDEDEGHDGDDET
+290 VDKDEVDDHGVEDMSDP
-305 AFWDSDPDHGYQLLN
+305 WNDPDHDYQLLN

-332 TILSLFTEHVKLR
+332 TILSLFTENVKLR

-359 RSAGS
+359 RSKSNDDSTSPVESDQHRKSESTSPAHSPPTSS
-364 SGSSGSGEN
+364 SG
-373 PTSPTSTLSPGDT
+373 
-386 SDQRRHEG
+386 
-394 SSALFVPSAGG
+394 
-405 IGSGSNKWKHSPAH
+405 KWKHSPAH
-419 GSGLRTKGSLHTPT
+419 GSGLRTKSNIHTPT
-433 SPLSNPDHMALFEDN
+433 SPLSNPDHMAVFDDSAETTEFSFEDTDN
-448 LETSEGTERTPRQEH
+448 APTQPSAE
-463 AHEFDGM
+463 EFDAM
-470 ERDDQPQQQQ
+470 EDQDLQQSNPNH
-480 QQQGQQQ
+480 
-487 QHGQSQYQGQIG
+487 QHHHYHHHHHHHHHQSQTNIATNDSSYKTP
-499 NGYRAPKMKRRVIV
+499 NTKRRIIV
-513 AKAMV
+513 ARAMV

-589 FRPKTMEYLKAKFS
+589 FRPKTMEYLKSKFS
-603 TVREESDDDDHP
+603 TVREESDDDEQP
-615 IAIRIRNSRRVNSPL
+615 LAIRMKGSKKLGNPMKGKRPGMGRSKN
-630 TSRRLDDGQSVSSS
+630 SSS
-644 PTPMS
+644 NALS
-649 PVIGEHVRHGSGFSA
+649 PKIESTDHIRHGSGFSA
-664 LLGDHSEEED
+664 LLDDHSEEED
-674 NYLRDQVMECLSRSI
+674 SYLRDQVMECLSRSI
-689 GLVQTPASK
+689 GLVQTPPPPK
-698 SGNSLRPELKATG
+698 SNNSLRSELKPTG
-711 SSDYFSAM
+711 SSEYFSAM
-719 FQANLNGGYSA
+719 FQASLTGGNGPGGY
-730 NGGVGPV
+730 
-737 EGFPMRKTGSN
+737 PMKKTTSSN
-748 TNSDSATIGMDDPN
+748 TNSDSTSLGVDDFN
-762 ASNASSTVPSV
+762 TSNSSSTVPSV

-780 VEIMYFPA
+780 VEIIYFPA

-805 IDGVLD
+805 IDGILD

-816 KQDFKPQAV
+816 KQDFKQPTSNMNEA
-825 GTHGDGHHP
+825 P
-834 LEPPPPKNMF
+834 RNMF

-854 TNIQSPAVLKP
+854 TNIPSPL
-865 STSKSNNNSSIQ
+865 STKSSAHKRSASIHT
-877 KNQTRPLFCIQA
+877 KSPHALFSIQA

-900 GYPSFVTISA
+900 GYPSFVTITA

-963 ASQVLHRKGDD
+963 ASQVLHRQGDD

-983 GRLRTIL
+983 GRLRTII
-990 EKEPGK
+990 ESEPGK
-996 IEILNEYSQGES
+996 IEILNEFSQGES

-1013 VLMGTPFPSTLHA
+1013 VLMGTPFASTLHA
-1026 IRDTEVARMPRTL
+1026 IRDTEVARMPKTL

-1056 LIAQRASDAMSTGGI
+1056 LIAQRASDAMDSGP
-1071 HNPKAVGVTP
+1071 NSKARGVTP

-1090 RTIGIVPVSS
+1090 RTVGIIPVSS
-1100 NVAVSEFAD
+1100 NVPVNEFAE
-1109 RLKAALI
+1109 RLRNAMI
-1116 SIGSTSTLLNH
+1116 GIGSTCTLLNQ
-1127 STVMNLLGK
+1127 STVMNILGK
-1136 HAFTKIGKLKLD
+1136 HAFSKIGKLKLD

-1176 CIRQADCILL
+1176 CIRQSDCILL
-1186 VGHGD
+1186 VGLGD

-1206 KTTARKELVLLHA
+1206 KSTARKELVLLHA

-1240 HHHVQMPYKGPT
+1240 HHHVQMPFKGPT
-1252 MLGETARKKTIMNLK
+1252 MLSDTSRKKTIMNLK

-1278 HNNSQKS
+1278 SNNSQKS
-1285 PAFNGNRSDFARL
+1285 PAFHGNRSDFARL

-1317 GISHIGVI
+1317 GIAHIGI
-1325 RALEEAGIPIDIV
+1325 IKALEEAGIPIDIV

-1409 FWLPYYCNTTN
+1409 FWLSYYCNTTN
-1420 ITFSRMEIHQAGY
+1420 ITFSRMEMHQAGY

-1465 NLPVEFMQ
+1465 NLPVQFMK
-1473 SLGANTIFA
+1473 SLGAQTIFA

-1491 TLHTY
+1491 TLHNY

-1537 QLEAAKATPGMFYL
+1537 QLEAAKATPGSFYL

-1563 SRFLEICECGYEY
+1563 SRFLEICEVGYEY
-1576 GKDMLEKW
+1576 GKEILEKW

-1590 NHVLVENEAAQSR
+1590 SHLLSASETAKSIRAKRV
-1603 RGRRIRRN
+1603 RRN

>member
-1 MDPVAEHGLPLAEQ
+1 MAPGVDIVMAHTDAQSIDSLLVS
-15 HPPHATALSTLGAT
+15 ATTSILTKAAQ
-29 ATATITTTTTA
+29 TA
-40 AAVLDT
+40 AAVA
-46 LLTRVTDTALDA
+46 TA
-58 LTTASTL
+58 TTA
-65 ALTAA
+65 
-70 AAAIPSLSSADHSH
+70 AIVTTDHSSSPYH
-84 QHPQHPS
+84 HESHRHHFT
-91 IHAHAA
+91 HASHHES
-97 LDNNNHNMQYDSS
+97 DETN
-110 YSTLPDQE
+110 
-118 QASAFGTLPLLRS
+118 GTLPVLRA
-131 LFSFSFSVLSFLTM
+131 LFSFSVRVLTFMTM
-145 TLPTALYRLLSWSFT
+145 TVPSSVYRLLSWSFT
-160 LHLTFTTLLIAIA
+160 LHLTFTTLLVVIAIM
-173 LVCFLAWAVIRYRV
+173 CFLAWAVIRYRV
-187 LTKYSRLPKTS
+187 LTRYSRLPKAS
-198 QGKHGSSFDLHP
+198 LAKHGSSFDLHP
-210 DNPFKSPQ
+210 DNPLKSPQ
-218 EEKEGMSYPDEFL
+218 DEKEALSYPDEFL

-268 QNPDLEKSFYIVVDG
+268 QHPELEKSFYIVVDG
-283 CVQVYEQ
+283 CVQVFEKMGQ
-290 VVRDEDEGHDGDDET
+290 DQDESEDDNCDHDNDNDNNHNHWDEHDQR
-305 AFWDSDPDHGYQLLN
+305 YQLLN

-332 TILSLFTEHVKLR
+332 TILSLFTENVKLR
-345 HEDEPLKEFKRSDS
+345 HEDEPLKEFKRVES
-359 RSAGS
+359 RSIRS
-364 SGSSGSGEN
+364 EED
-373 PTSPTSTLSPGDT
+373 PTSPTLSSPVNTRDSRRKSSSQQHQQQQSHDASTLST
-386 SDQRRHEG
+386 H
-394 SSALFVPSAGG
+394 SSRKKFNNIHAP
-405 IGSGSNKWKHSPAH
+405 
-419 GSGLRTKGSLHTPT
+419 GLRASKSTVHTPT
-433 SPLSNPDHMALFEDN
+433 SPLSNPDHMAVFDEDDATTAC
-448 LETSEGTERTPRQEH
+448 ESSTDGVDMTPRQSDFVG
-463 AHEFDGM
+463 FDRPSGHQ
-470 ERDDQPQQQQ
+470 EDDYHQPRPHDSKYRS
-480 QQQGQQQ
+480 Q
-487 QHGQSQYQGQIG
+487 QHRSGYQP
-499 NGYRAPKMKRRVIV
+499 PKMKRRVII

-574 RSINEIGSYGLPPNF
+574 RRINEIGSYGLPPNF

-603 TVREESDDDDHP
+603 GVRDESEDDDHP
-615 IAIRIRNSRRVNSPL
+615 IAIRIRNSRKRASRLNSKNS
-630 TSRRLDDGQSVSSS
+630 TDGRSECSS
-644 PTPMS
+644 PNPMS
-649 PVIGEHVRHGSGFSA
+649 PLIENDEHIRHGAGFSA
-664 LLGDHSEEED
+664 LLGDNSEEED

-689 GLVQTPASK
+689 GLVQSPPSK
-698 SGNSLRPELKATG
+698 PTSLRPELKTTG

-719 FQANLNGGYSA
+719 FQSSL
-730 NGGVGPV
+730 GGV
-737 EGFPMRKTGSN
+737 PMHKTGSSSN
-748 TNSDSATIGMDDPN
+748 NSDFLDDSN

-788 GANLV
+788 GATLV

-816 KQDFKPQAV
+816 KQETKSSGSND
-825 GTHGDGHHP
+825 T
-834 LEPPPPKNMF
+834 PKNMF
-844 GHHLSSLDLK
+844 GHHVSSLDLK
-854 TNIQSPAVLKP
+854 GSLGGHAAKS
-865 STSKSNNNSSIQ
+865 STGGASSKSSSTTAIAH
-877 KNQTRPLFCIQA
+877 KKKTHPLFSISA

-910 RTNAYVGYLS
+910 HTNAYVGYLS

-963 ASQVLHRKGDD
+963 ASQVLHRQGDD
-974 CDSIYIVLN
+974 SDSIYIVLN
-983 GRLRTIL
+983 GRLRTIM
-990 EKEPGK
+990 ENDPSK
-996 IEILNEYSQGES
+996 IEILGEFSQGES
-1008 VGEME
+1008 VGELE

-1026 IRDTEVARMPRTL
+1026 IRDTEVARMPKTL
-1039 FNALA
+1039 FNTLAL
-1044 HRHPEITIRISR
+1044 RHPEITIRISR
-1056 LIAQRASDAMSTGGI
+1056 LIAQRASDALRSG
-1071 HNPKAVGVTP
+1071 PLSKAVGVTP
-1081 DSAINNSNL
+1081 DSAINNANL
-1090 RTIGIVPVSS
+1090 RTIGIMPVSS
-1100 NVAVSEFAD
+1100 DVSIAEFAD

-1116 SIGSTSTLLNH
+1116 GIGSTATLLNH
-1127 STVMNLLGK
+1127 SIVMNLLGK

-1148 NWLNEQEEMSQI
+1148 SWLNEQEENSQI

-1176 CIRQADCILL
+1176 CIRQADCILI

-1191 EDPAVGDYERLLISM
+1191 EDAAVGDYERLLINM

-1233 SRVWVHA
+1233 SRSWVHA
-1240 HHHVQMPYKGPT
+1240 HHHIQMPHKSPP
-1252 MLGETARKKTIMNLK
+1252 MLGDQARKKTITNIK
-1267 DHLEKFYTNIR
+1267 EHLEKFYTNIR

-1285 PAFNGNRSDFARL
+1285 PAFTGNRSDFARL
-1298 ARRLTGRTVG
+1298 ARRLTGKTVG

-1317 GISHIGVI
+1317 GIAHIGVI

-1409 FWLPYYCNTTN
+1409 FWLSYYCNTTN
-1420 ITFSRMEIHQAGY
+1420 ITFSRMEMHQAGY

-1465 NLPVEFMQ
+1465 NLPVEFMK

-1491 TLHTY
+1491 TLQYY

-1509 WNPFSNVY
+1509 WNPFSSVY

-1537 QLEAAKATPGMFYL
+1537 QLEAAKATPGMHYF
-1551 KPPVQDYGTLEF
+1551 KPPVQEFGTLEF
-1563 SRFLEICECGYEY
+1563 GRFLEICEVGYKY
-1576 GKDMLEKW
+1576 GKEMIDKW
-1584 KKEGKL
+1584 NKEGLLGNLITENDSSKL
-1590 NHVLVENEAAQSR
+1590 R
-1603 RGRRIRRN
+1603 RGKRIRRN

>member
-1 MDPVAEHGLPLAEQ
+1 MALVHS
-15 HPPHATALSTLGAT
+15 PPPDALVLDDSLL
-29 ATATITTTTTA
+29 ATATITLLSEALETATTTLAAVVA
-40 AAVLDT
+40 AAT
-46 LLTRVTDTALDA
+46 PT
-58 LTTASTL
+58 
-65 ALTAA
+65 
-70 AAAIPSLSSADHSH
+70 LSSSFSDF
-84 QHPQHPS
+84 
-91 IHAHAA
+91 
-97 LDNNNHNMQYDSS
+97 LDGSTAEKPVAQY
-110 YSTLPDQE
+110 
-118 QASAFGTLPLLRS
+118 GTLPLLRS
-131 LFSFSFSVLSFLTM
+131 VFSFSVSILGFMTM

-160 LHLTFTTLLIAIA
+160 LRLTFTTLLIAVGLI
-173 LVCFLAWAVIRYRV
+173 CFVAWAVFRYRI

-268 QNPDLEKSFYIVVDG
+268 QNPELERSFYIVVDG
-283 CVQVYEQ
+283 CMQVFEQ
-290 VVRDEDEGHDGDDET
+290 VLKDENDGQDDDDEGDENGHSWDD
-305 AFWDSDPDHGYQLLN
+305 SNHRYQLLN

-332 TILSLFTEHVKLR
+332 TILSLFTENVKLR

-359 RSAGS
+359 TWRGNNGDDQSNPAIVP
-364 SGSSGSGEN
+364 GSGT
-373 PTSPTSTLSPGDT
+373 PAAGDSTPSTLSP
-386 SDQRRHEG
+386 RPG
-394 SSALFVPSAGG
+394 SASS
-405 IGSGSNKWKHSPAH
+405 KWKHGS
-419 GSGLRTKGSLHTPT
+419 SGLRNKGSIHTPT
-433 SPLSNPDHMALFEDN
+433 SPLSNPDHMAVFDDESGAAAESQFSPGALRQAYVEGFAEAGRRLSSANDA
-448 LETSEGTERTPRQEH
+448 SEE
-463 AHEFDGM
+463 
-470 ERDDQPQQQQ
+470 QPQQFKPTLGSKSPDPQL
-480 QQQGQQQ
+480 
-487 QHGQSQYQGQIG
+487 
-499 NGYRAPKMKRRVIV
+499 PKTRRRVII

-589 FRPKTMEYLKAKFS
+589 FRPKTMDYLKAKFS
-603 TVREESDDDDHP
+603 TVRVDSDDEDDHP
-615 IAIRIRNSRRVNSPL
+615 IALRFPNLRRAASPL
-630 TSRRLDDGQSVSSS
+630 YRSGNRKYPADNVEGAS
-644 PTPMS
+644 PNPMS
-649 PVIGEHVRHGSGFSA
+649 PEIESSDHIRHGSGFSA
-664 LLGDHSEEED
+664 LMNDSNEEED
-674 NYLRDQVMECLSRSI
+674 SYLRDTVMECLSRSI
-689 GLVQTPASK
+689 GLVQTAPTSK
-698 SGNSLRPELKATG
+698 PSNSLRPELKATG

-719 FQANLNGGYSA
+719 FQASLNGGA
-730 NGGVGPV
+730 GAG
-737 EGFPMRKTGSN
+737 GFPMRKTGSST
-748 TNSDSATIGMDDPN
+748 TNSDTASFGVDDLN
-762 ASNASSTVPSV
+762 MSNTSSTVPSV

-816 KQDFKPQAV
+816 KRDFQQPGSTKMDQ
-825 GTHGDGHHP
+825 
-834 LEPPPPKNMF
+834 PKNMF

-854 TNIQSPAVLKP
+854 ANLPSP
-865 STSKSNNNSSIQ
+865 SSI
-877 KNQTRPLFCIQA
+877 KSSATKSSNPSSIRKKKTHPLFSIHA

-900 GYPSFVTISA
+900 NYPSFVTITA
-910 RTNAYVGYLS
+910 RTNAYVGFLS
-920 KAALDRV
+920 KGSLDRL

-963 ASQVLHRKGDD
+963 ASQVLHRQGEE

-996 IEILNEYSQGES
+996 IEIINEYSQGES

-1013 VLMGTPFPSTLHA
+1013 VLMGTAFPSTLHA
-1026 IRDTEVARMPRTL
+1026 IRDTEVARMPKTL

-1044 HRHPEITIRISR
+1044 LRHPEITIRISR
-1056 LIAQRASDAMSTGGI
+1056 LIAQRASDALGNGS
-1071 HNPKAVGVTP
+1071 NNLKAVGVSP

-1090 RTIGIVPVSS
+1090 RTIGILPVSS
-1100 NVAVSEFAD
+1100 SVPISEFAD
-1109 RLKAALI
+1109 RLRSALI
-1116 SIGSTSTLLNH
+1116 GIGSTCTLLNH
-1127 STVMNLLGK
+1127 STVMGLLGK

-1148 NWLNEQEEMSQI
+1148 SWLNEQEEMSQI

-1176 CIRQADCILL
+1176 CIRQADCLL
-1186 VGHGD
+1186 LIGHGD
-1191 EDPAVGDYERLLISM
+1191 EDPAIGDHERLLISM

-1252 MLGETARKKTIMNLK
+1252 MLGEQARKKTIMNLK
-1267 DHLEKFYTNIR
+1267 DHLEKFYTNIK

-1317 GISHIGVI
+1317 GIAHIGVI

-1409 FWLPYYCNTTN
+1409 FWLSYYCNTTN
-1420 ITFSRMEIHQAGY
+1420 ITFSRMEMHQAGY

-1473 SLGANTIFA
+1473 SLGADSIFA

-1491 TLHTY
+1491 TLQYY

-1551 KPPVQDYGTLEF
+1551 KPPVQDFGTLEF
-1563 SRFLEICECGYEY
+1563 GRFLEICEVGYEY
-1576 GKDMLEKW
+1576 GKEMLEKW
-1584 KKEGKL
+1584 RKEGKL
-1590 NHVLVENEAAQSR
+1590 SHLLSENETAKSR
-1603 RGRRIRRN
+1603 RGKRIRRN

>member
-1 MDPVAEHGLPLAEQ
+1 MSLLVDNPAPDSVLAAASLLSTTATAVLSKTSAAVTASSTTLASAA
-15 HPPHATALSTLGAT
+15 ATAL
-29 ATATITTTTTA
+29 
-40 AAVLDT
+40 AAVAA
-46 LLTRVTDTALDA
+46 V
-58 LTTASTL
+58 
-65 ALTAA
+65 AA
-70 AAAIPSLSSADHSH
+70 AASSTNTVPSPSFIDPLDSHININTHQEHQQQQQQQHQQSMHHRQNHHSFVQEAEQPVTPLGAI
-84 QHPQHPS
+84 
-91 IHAHAA
+91 
-97 LDNNNHNMQYDSS
+97 
-110 YSTLPDQE
+110 
-118 QASAFGTLPLLRS
+118 RS
-131 LFSFSFSVLSFLTM
+131 LFSFSVTLLTFMTM

-173 LVCFLAWAVIRYRV
+173 FVAFVAWAVIRYRV
-187 LTKYSRLPKTS
+187 LTRYSRLPKTG
-198 QGKHGSSFDLHP
+198 QGKHVSSFDLHP

-218 EEKEGMSYPDEFL
+218 EEKGGLSYPDEFL

-268 QNPDLEKSFYIVVDG
+268 QNPDLEQSFYIVVDG

-290 VVRDEDEGHDGDDET
+290 VVKDEDDGHDDDET
-305 AFWDSDPDHGYQLLN
+305 LDSTSWDDPDHGYQLLN

-332 TILSLFTEHVKLR
+332 TILSLFTENVKLR
-345 HEDEPLKEFKRSDS
+345 HEDEPLKEFKRSDPRS
-359 RSAGS
+359 RNNSNNNIDNNGGDS
-364 SGSSGSGEN
+364 
-373 PTSPTSTLSPGDT
+373 TSPTMTSTGAQ
-386 SDQRRHEG
+386 SDQRKRHEG
-394 SSALFVPSAGG
+394 SSSLSPPPFA
-405 IGSGSNKWKHSPAH
+405 SGKKKHSSAAH
-419 GSGLRTKGSLHTPT
+419 GLRTKAAIHTPT
-433 SPLSNPDHMALFEDN
+433 SPLSNPDHMALFEDD
-448 LETSEGTERTPRQEH
+448 GTTATESSDGLDMTPRQSDIHGFEDSEYP
-463 AHEFDGM
+463 HESRQ
-470 ERDDQPQQQQ
+470 EQQQQ
-480 QQQGQQQ
+480 QHQRNQQSHRPG
-487 QHGQSQYQGQIG
+487 SSRTSSYEP
-499 NGYRAPKMKRRVIV
+499 PKMKRRVIV

-564 GLTKELLRME
+564 GLTKDLLRME
-574 RSINEIGSYGLPPNF
+574 RSINEIGSYGLPPDF
-589 FRPKTMEYLKAKFS
+589 FRPRTMEYLKAKFS
-603 TVREESDDDDHP
+603 AVRDESDDDDHP
-615 IAIRIRNSRRVNSPL
+615 IAIRIRNSRKRASRLSGKGIDGRSESNSPN
-630 TSRRLDDGQSVSSS
+630 
-644 PTPMS
+644 PMS
-649 PVIGEHVRHGSGFSA
+649 PVVDSGEHVRHGSGFSA
-664 LLGDHSEEED
+664 LLGDNSEEED
-674 NYLRDQVMECLSRSI
+674 SYLRDQVMECLSRSI
-689 GLVQTPASK
+689 GLVQSPPSK
-698 SGNSLRPELKATG
+698 PNLRPDMKTTG

-719 FQANLNGGYSA
+719 FQASMTGSSGFGGY
-730 NGGVGPV
+730 
-737 EGFPMRKTGSN
+737 PMRKTGSST
-748 TNSDSATIGMDDPN
+748 TNSDTASMGMDDLN
-762 ASNASSTVPSV
+762 TSNSSSTVPSV

-788 GANLV
+788 GATLV

-816 KQDFKPQAV
+816 KQQP
-825 GTHGDGHHP
+825 TP
-834 LEPPPPKNMF
+834 EKNSDLPSNLF
-844 GHHLSSLDLK
+844 GHHLSPLDLK
-854 TNIQSPAVLKP
+854 ASLATSTKP
-865 STSKSNNNSSIQ
+865 TISIPGNGSIH
-877 KNQTRPLFCIQA
+877 KKRTHPLFSIQA

-900 GYPSFVTISA
+900 GYPSFVTVSA
-910 RTNAYVGYLS
+910 HTNAYVGYLS

-953 DYAMEWMQVS
+953 DYAMEWMQVN
-963 ASQVLHRKGDD
+963 ASQVLHRQGDD

-996 IEILNEYSQGES
+996 IEILGEFSQGES

-1026 IRDTEVARMPRTL
+1026 IRDTEVARMPKSL

-1044 HRHPEITIRISR
+1044 QRHPEITIRISR
-1056 LIAQRASDAMSTGGI
+1056 LIAQRASDALKMGSNI
-1071 HNPKAVGVTP
+1071 KAVGVTP

-1090 RTIGIVPVSS
+1090 RTIGIMPVSS
-1100 NVAVSEFAD
+1100 SVPVAEFAD
-1109 RLKAALI
+1109 RLRSALVG
-1116 SIGSTSTLLNH
+1116 IGSTATLLNH
-1127 STVMNLLGK
+1127 STVMSLLGK
-1136 HAFTKIGKLKLD
+1136 HAFSKIGKLKLD
-1148 NWLNEQEEMSQI
+1148 NWLNEQEEQAQI

-1240 HHHVQMPYKGPT
+1240 HHHIQMPYKGPT
-1252 MLGETARKKTIMNLK
+1252 MLSDQARKKTIMNLK

-1278 HNNSQKS
+1278 HSNSQKS

-1298 ARRLTGRTVG
+1298 ARRLTGQTVG

-1317 GISHIGVI
+1317 GIAHIGVI
-1325 RALEEAGIPIDIV
+1325 KALEEAGIPIDIV

-1409 FWLPYYCNTTN
+1409 FWLSYYCNTTN
-1420 ITFSRMEIHQAGY
+1420 ITFSRMEMHQAGY

-1465 NLPVEFMQ
+1465 NLPVEFMK

-1491 TLHTY
+1491 TLHNY

-1517 RNIPNLADLQSR
+1517 RHIPNLADLQSR

-1537 QLEAAKATPGMFYL
+1537 QLEAAKATPGQFFYF
-1551 KPPVQDYGTLEF
+1551 KPPVQDFGTLEF
-1563 SRFLEICECGYEY
+1563 GRFLEICEVGYEY
-1576 GKDMLEKW
+1576 GKEMLEKW
-1584 KKEGKL
+1584 NKEGRL
-1590 NHVLVENEAAQSR
+1590 GNLLAQKESATSR
-1603 RGRRIRRN
+1603 RGKRIRRN

>member
-1 MDPVAEHGLPLAEQ
+1 MDPSPVTPLVAAIADLV
-15 HPPHATALSTLGAT
+15 S
-29 ATATITTTTTA
+29 
-40 AAVLDT
+40 DT
-46 LLTRVTDTALDA
+46 LLPTITHSVLEKATSAVATAVATAVSNPVQTPFTTPTDE
-58 LTTASTL
+58 
-65 ALTAA
+65 
-70 AAAIPSLSSADHSH
+70 
-84 QHPQHPS
+84 HP
-91 IHAHAA
+91 
-97 LDNNNHNMQYDSS
+97 
-110 YSTLPDQE
+110 
-118 QASAFGTLPLLRS
+118 FGTVPFLRS
-131 LFSFSFSVLSFLTM
+131 LFSFSFSVLSFVTI
-145 TLPTALYRLLSWSFT
+145 TLPTILYRILSWSFT
-160 LHLTFTTLLIAIA
+160 LHLTFTTLLVAIAI
-173 LVCFLAWAVIRYRV
+173 LCFVAWAVIRYRV
-187 LTKYSRLPKTS
+187 LTKYSRLPKTDP
-198 QGKHGSSFDLHP
+198 GKHGSSFDLHP

-218 EEKEGMSYPDEFL
+218 EEKENMTYPDEFL

-268 QNPDLEKSFYIVVDG
+268 QNPDLERSFYIVVDG

-290 VVRDEDEGHDGDDET
+290 VDKEEDDDHV
-305 AFWDSDPDHGYQLLN
+305 FQVGSNPWNDPDHDYELLN

-332 TILSLFTEHVKLR
+332 TILSLFTENVKLR

-359 RSAGS
+359 RLRPNEES
-364 SGSSGSGEN
+364 
-373 PTSPTSTLSPGDT
+373 TSPSD
-386 SDQRRHEG
+386 SDQRRRNESTSPASSPPMS
-394 SSALFVPSAGG
+394 SSA
-405 IGSGSNKWKHSPAH
+405 KWKHSTTQ
-419 GSGLRTKGSLHTPT
+419 GSGLRNKSNIHNPT
-433 SPLSNPDHMALFEDN
+433 SPLSNPQHMAVFDDSIETAEDIDTPTQASVEEFSN
-448 LETSEGTERTPRQEH
+448 SEDQDQEWSN
-463 AHEFDGM
+463 
-470 ERDDQPQQQQ
+470 PQ
-480 QQQGQQQ
+480 
-487 QHGQSQYQGQIG
+487 HHRQSQ
-499 NGYRAPKMKRRVIV
+499 PKNANNESRYKTPDRKRRVIM
-513 AKAMV
+513 ARAMV

-564 GLTKELLRME
+564 GLTRELLRME
-574 RSINEIGSYGLPPNF
+574 RNINEIGNYGLPQNF
-589 FRPKTMEYLKAKFS
+589 FRPKTMEYLKSKFS
-603 TVREESDDDDHP
+603 TVREESDDDDQP
-615 IAIRIRNSRRVNSPL
+615 LSIKMKNSKKTGGPKRGMRPGMGRTRNSSSNTLSPKIE
-630 TSRRLDDGQSVSSS
+630 DQNH
-644 PTPMS
+644 
-649 PVIGEHVRHGSGFSA
+649 IRHGSGYSA
-664 LLGDHSEEED
+664 LLDDHAEEED
-674 NYLRDQVMECLSRSI
+674 NHLRDQVMECLSRSI
-689 GLVQTPASK
+689 GLVQTPPPPK
-698 SGNSLRPELKATG
+698 LNNSLRPDLKPTG

-719 FQANLNGGYSA
+719 FQANLTGAGSVGGHQ
-730 NGGVGPV
+730 
-737 EGFPMRKTGSN
+737 MRKTASSN
-748 TNSDSATIGMDDPN
+748 TNSDAAGLGLEEFNT
-762 ASNASSTVPSV
+762 SNSSSTAASV

-780 VEIMYFPA
+780 VEIIYFPA

-805 IDGVLD
+805 IDGILD

-816 KQDFKPQAV
+816 KRDIKPQ
-825 GTHGDGHHP
+825 TSHTD
-834 LEPPPPKNMF
+834 EMPKNTF

-854 TNIQSPAVLKP
+854 ANIKP
-865 STSKSNNNSSIQ
+865 SMSMKSTTKRTSGSHVH
-877 KNQTRPLFCIQA
+877 KNTSHPLFSINA

-900 GYPSFVTISA
+900 GYPSFVTITA

-920 KAALDRV
+920 KATLDRL

-963 ASQVLHRKGDD
+963 ASQVLHRQGDD

-983 GRLRTIL
+983 GRLRTII
-990 EKEPGK
+990 ENEPGK
-996 IEILNEYSQGES
+996 IEILNEFSEGES

-1026 IRDTEVARMPRTL
+1026 IRDTEVARMPKTL

-1056 LIAQRASDAMSTGGI
+1056 LIAQRASDAMRDGP
-1071 HNPKAVGVTP
+1071 NPKALGVTP

-1090 RTIGIVPVSS
+1090 RTIGIIPVSTNVPV
-1100 NVAVSEFAD
+1100 NEFAD
-1109 RLKAALI
+1109 RLKSALI
-1116 SIGSTSTLLNH
+1116 SIGSTCTLLNQ
-1127 STVMNLLGK
+1127 STVMNLLGR
-1136 HAFTKIGKLKLD
+1136 HAFAKIGKLKLD

-1186 VGHGD
+1186 VGLGD
-1191 EDPAVGDYERLLISM
+1191 EDPVIGDYERLLVSM
-1206 KTTARKELVLLHA
+1206 KSTARKELVLLHA

-1240 HHHVQMPYKGPT
+1240 HHHVQMPFKGPA
-1252 MLGETARKKTIMNLK
+1252 MLSETARKKTIMNLK

-1278 HNNSQKS
+1278 SNSSQKS
-1285 PAFNGNRSDFARL
+1285 PAFHGNRSDFARL

-1409 FWLPYYCNTTN
+1409 FWLSYYCNTTN
-1420 ITFSRMEIHQAGY
+1420 ITFSRMEMHQAGY

-1465 NLPVEFMQ
+1465 NLPVQFMK
-1473 SLGANTIFA
+1473 SLGAHTIFA

-1537 QLEAAKATPGMFYL
+1537 QLEAAKATPGIFYL

-1563 SRFLEICECGYEY
+1563 SRFLEICEVGYEY
-1576 GKDMLEKW
+1576 GKEMIEKW
-1584 KKEGKL
+1584 KQEGKL
-1590 NHVLVENEAAQSR
+1590 SHILNASETAKSSR
-1603 RGRRIRRN
+1603 SKRVRRN

>member
-1 MDPVAEHGLPLAEQ
+1 MDPSPLSGPLQPADGASPATLLVSAVQ
-15 HPPHATALSTLGAT
+15 SFLATAVTTAATAAAT
-29 ATATITTTTTA
+29 ATEA
-40 AAVLDT
+40 AADHGHHDT
-46 LLTRVTDTALDA
+46 QKHLHLHLHHSNDDYTYSDA
-58 LTTASTL
+58 EPTS
-65 ALTAA
+65 
-70 AAAIPSLSSADHSH
+70 P
-84 QHPQHPS
+84 
-91 IHAHAA
+91 
-97 LDNNNHNMQYDSS
+97 Y
-110 YSTLPDQE
+110 
-118 QASAFGTLPLLRS
+118 GTLPLLRS
-131 LFSFSFSVLSFLTM
+131 LVSFSFSVLTFTTM

-160 LHLTFTTLLIAIA
+160 LHLTFTTLLVASA
-173 LVCFLAWAVIRYRV
+173 LLCLVAWAVIRYRV
-187 LTKYSRLPKTS
+187 LTRYERLPKT
-198 QGKHGSSFDLHP
+198 GANKHGSSFDLHP

-218 EEKEGMSYPDEFL
+218 EEKEGLSYPDEFL

-283 CVQVYEQ
+283 CVQVFEQ
-290 VVRDEDEGHDGDDET
+290 VARDEDDGHDEDNPD
-305 AFWDSDPDHGYQLLN
+305 AASWDDPDHNYQLLN

-332 TILSLFTEHVKLR
+332 TILSLFTENVKLR
-345 HEDEPLKEFKRSDS
+345 HEDEPLKEFKRSNS
-359 RSAGS
+359 KGR
-364 SGSSGSGEN
+364 
-373 PTSPTSTLSPGDT
+373 TSDDT
-386 SDQRRHEG
+386 SSSSNNLASADADQRRRHEG
-394 SSALFVPSAGG
+394 SPLTLSPHSFGPGKKKHPSAL
-405 IGSGSNKWKHSPAH
+405 AH
-419 GSGLRTKGSLHTPT
+419 GLRTKTNIHTPT
-433 SPLSNPDHMALFEDN
+433 SPLSNPDHMALFED
-448 LETSEGTERTPRQEH
+448 ESAAAVEAARGMDATPRQSDIHGFEN
-463 AHEFDGM
+463 HESHENSENSGNH
-470 ERDDQPQQQQ
+470 ENLEDQTLPT
-480 QQQGQQQ
+480 
-487 QHGQSQYQGQIG
+487 HPRTSSTYQP
-499 NGYRAPKMKRRVIV
+499 PKIKRRVII

-538 QAAAHIVQ
+538 QAVAHIVQ

-556 LLTGHKYL
+556 LLTGHRYL

-574 RSINEIGSYGLPPNF
+574 RSINEIGSYGLPPDF
-589 FRPKTMEYLKAKFS
+589 FRPKTMEYLKTKFS
-603 TVREESDDDDHP
+603 TVRDESDDDDHP
-615 IAIRIRNSRRVNSPL
+615 IAIRIRNSQRRANHLRGKGPDEGRSASHSPNPL
-630 TSRRLDDGQSVSSS
+630 SPMMESDD
-644 PTPMS
+644 
-649 PVIGEHVRHGSGFSA
+649 HVRHGSGFSA
-664 LLGDHSEEED
+664 LLGDGSEEED
-674 NYLRDQVMECLSRSI
+674 SYLRDQVMECLSRSI
-689 GLVQTPASK
+689 GLVQNPQTKP
-698 SGNSLRPELKATG
+698 NLLRSDLKPTG

-719 FQANLNGGYSA
+719 FQASLNGAGY
-730 NGGVGPV
+730 GGTG
-737 EGFPMRKTGSN
+737 GFPMKKTGSS
-748 TNSDSATIGMDDPN
+748 TANSETTSVGMDDLN
-762 ASNASSTVPSV
+762 ASNSSSTVPSV

-788 GANLV
+788 GAVLV

-811 VSISP
+811 VSITHKKTSTTDSP
-816 KQDFKPQAV
+816 SD
-825 GTHGDGHHP
+825 
-834 LEPPPPKNMF
+834 PPKNVF
-844 GHHLSSLDLK
+844 GRHISSLDLK
-854 TNIQSPAVLKP
+854 GTFTSPV
-865 STSKSNNNSSIQ
+865 TIKSNP
-877 KNQTRPLFCIQA
+877 KNQSTAGSVRTTNPLFSIHA

-910 RTNAYVGYLS
+910 HTNAYVGYLS
-920 KAALDRV
+920 KVALDRV

-953 DYAMEWMQVS
+953 DYAMEWMQVN
-963 ASQVLHRKGDD
+963 ASQVLHRQGEDS
-974 CDSIYIVLN
+974 DSIYIVLN
-983 GRLRTIL
+983 GRLRTII

-996 IEILNEYSQGES
+996 IEILGEFSQGES
-1008 VGEME
+1008 VGELE

-1026 IRDTEVARMPRTL
+1026 IRDTEVARMPKSL
-1039 FNALA
+1039 FNTLAL
-1044 HRHPEITIRISR
+1044 RHPEITIRISR
-1056 LIAQRASDAMSTGGI
+1056 LIAQRASDAMNNGGP
-1071 HNPKAVGVTP
+1071 NPKAVGVTP

-1090 RTIGIVPVSS
+1090 RTIGIMPVSS
-1100 NVAVSEFAD
+1100 TVPVAEFAD
-1109 RLKAALI
+1109 RLKAALVG
-1116 SIGSTSTLLNH
+1116 IGSTATLLNH

-1167 GLTSPWTQT
+1167 GLTSLWTQT

-1191 EDPAVGDYERLLISM
+1191 EDPAVGDYERLLIGM
-1206 KTTARKELVLLHA
+1206 KSTARKELVLLHA
-1219 NRHCAPGSTAAWLK
+1219 NRHCEPGSTAAWLK
-1233 SRVWVHA
+1233 SRIWVHA

-1252 MLGETARKKTIMNLK
+1252 MLGDQARKKTIMNLK

-1325 RALEEAGIPIDIV
+1325 RALEEAGIPVDIV
-1338 GGTSM
+1338 GGTSI

-1409 FWLPYYCNTTN
+1409 FWLSYYCNTTN

-1465 NLPVEFMQ
+1465 NLPVEFMK

-1491 TLHTY
+1491 TLHNY

-1517 RNIPNLADLQSR
+1517 RHIPNLADLQSR

-1537 QLEAAKATPGMFYL
+1537 QLEAAKATPGMFYF
-1551 KPPVQDYGTLEF
+1551 KPPVQEFGTLEF
-1563 SRFLEICECGYEY
+1563 GRFLEICEVGYEY
-1576 GKDMLEKW
+1576 GKEMLEKW
-1584 KKEGKL
+1584 RKEGKL
-1590 NHVLVENEAAQSR
+1590 DHLFPEGESAKSH
-1603 RGRRIRRN
+1603 RGKRIRRN

>member
-1 MDPVAEHGLPLAEQ
+1 MNSGVDKDLAKVMAHSIESVLTI
-15 HPPHATALSTLGAT
+15 ATQTDST
-29 ATATITTTTTA
+29 
-40 AAVLDT
+40 
-46 LLTRVTDTALDA
+46 
-58 LTTASTL
+58 
-65 ALTAA
+65 
-70 AAAIPSLSSADHSH
+70 
-84 QHPQHPS
+84 
-91 IHAHAA
+91 
-97 LDNNNHNMQYDSS
+97 
-110 YSTLPDQE
+110 
-118 QASAFGTLPLLRS
+118 FGTIPFLRS
-131 LFSFSFSVLSFLTM
+131 FFSFSVSVLTFMTM
-145 TLPTALYRLLSWSFT
+145 TVPTTVYRLLSWSFT

-173 LVCFLAWAVIRYRV
+173 ILCFVAWAVLRYRI
-187 LTKYSRLPKTS
+187 LTRYSRLPKAS
-198 QGKHGSSFDLHP
+198 LAKHGSSFDLHP
-210 DNPFKSPQ
+210 DNPFKSPKD
-218 EEKEGMSYPDEFL
+218 EKDALSYPDEFL

-268 QNPDLEKSFYIVVDG
+268 QHPELEKSFYIVVDG
-283 CVQVYEQ
+283 CVQVFEKME
-290 VVRDEDEGHDGDDET
+290 RDHEDDEDDINNNTDGDLSWDEHDGD
-305 AFWDSDPDHGYQLLN
+305 YQLLN

-332 TILSLFTEHVKLR
+332 TILSLFTENVKLR

-359 RSAGS
+359 RSRS
-364 SGSSGSGEN
+364 EDL
-373 PTSPTSTLSPGDT
+373 TSPTFSSSREFDHVRENERRHPSSHPHDGPALSP
-386 SDQRRHEG
+386 H
-394 SSALFVPSAGG
+394 SAKKKFG
-405 IGSGSNKWKHSPAH
+405 HHAH
-419 GSGLRTKGSLHTPT
+419 TGLRQAKNTIHTPT
-433 SPLSNPDHMALFEDN
+433 SPLSNPDHMAVFDEDDGTTACESSN
-448 LETSEGTERTPRQEH
+448 EGIDMTPRQSDIQGLE
-463 AHEFDGM
+463 ASE
-470 ERDDQPQQQQ
+470 EQACYSRPSASRTSSYQP
-480 QQQGQQQ
+480 
-487 QHGQSQYQGQIG
+487 
-499 NGYRAPKMKRRVIV
+499 PKMKRRVIV

-574 RSINEIGSYGLPPNF
+574 RSINEIGSYGLPPGF

-603 TVREESDDDDHP
+603 NVRGESDDDDHP
-615 IAIRIRNSRRVNSPL
+615 ISIRIRNNRKRASRLSSKGP
-630 TSRRLDDGQSVSSS
+630 TDGRSGCSS
-644 PTPMS
+644 PNPMS
-649 PVIGEHVRHGSGFSA
+649 PVADSDEHIRHGAGFSA
-664 LLGDHSEEED
+664 LLGDNSGEED
-674 NYLRDQVMECLSRSI
+674 SYLRDQVMECLSRSI
-689 GLVQTPASK
+689 GLVQSSPAK
-698 SGNSLRPELKATG
+698 PASLRPDMKTTG

-719 FQANLNGGYSA
+719 FQASLNSN
-730 NGGVGPV
+730 NGFGSG
-737 EGFPMRKTGSN
+737 GFPMRKTGSSTN
-748 TNSDSATIGMDDPN
+748 NSDVLSVGIDDLN
-762 ASNASSTVPSV
+762 ASNSSSTVPSV

-780 VEIMYFPA
+780 VEIMYYPA
-788 GANLV
+788 GAALV
-793 EEGERNAGLFFV
+793 QEGERNAGLFFV

-816 KQDFKPQAV
+816 KQDTKPGSV
-825 GTHGDGHHP
+825 NDS
-834 LEPPPPKNMF
+834 PKNVL

-854 TNIQSPAVLKP
+854 GSLGPGSSKP
-865 STSKSNNNSSIQ
+865 NSSGNSKSSASSIQ
-877 KNQTRPLFCIQA
+877 KKKPHPLFSIKA

-963 ASQVLHRKGDD
+963 ASQVLHRQGDD
-974 CDSIYIVLN
+974 SDSIYIVLN

-990 EKEPGK
+990 ESEPGK
-996 IEILNEYSQGES
+996 IEILGEFSQGES
-1008 VGEME
+1008 VGELE

-1026 IRDTEVARMPRTL
+1026 IRDTEVARMPKTL
-1039 FNALA
+1039 FNTLAL
-1044 HRHPEITIRISR
+1044 RHPEITIRISR
-1056 LIAQRASDAMSTGGI
+1056 LIAQRASDAMNSGPLT
-1071 HNPKAVGVTP
+1071 KSVGVTP

-1090 RTIGIVPVSS
+1090 RTIGIMPVSS
-1100 NVAVSEFAD
+1100 NVSIAEFAD

-1116 SIGSTSTLLNH
+1116 GIGSTATLLNH
-1127 STVMNLLGK
+1127 SVVMNLLGK

-1240 HHHVQMPYKGPT
+1240 HHHIQMPHKGPP
-1252 MLGETARKKTIMNLK
+1252 MLGDQARKKTIMNIK
-1267 DHLEKFYTNIR
+1267 EHLEKFYTNIR

-1285 PAFNGNRSDFARL
+1285 PAFTGNRSDFARL
-1298 ARRLTGRTVG
+1298 ARRLTGKTVG

-1317 GISHIGVI
+1317 GIAHIGII
-1325 RALEEAGIPIDIV
+1325 RALEEAGIPIDII

-1409 FWLPYYCNTTN
+1409 FWLSYYCNTTN
-1420 ITFSRMEIHQAGY
+1420 ITFSRMEMHQAGY

-1465 NLPVEFMQ
+1465 NLPVEFMK

-1491 TLHTY
+1491 TLQYY

-1537 QLEAAKATPGMFYL
+1537 QLEAAKATPGMHYF
-1551 KPPVQDYGTLEF
+1551 KPPVQDFGTLEF
-1563 SRFLEICECGYEY
+1563 GRFLEICEVGYEY
-1576 GKDMLEKW
+1576 GKEMIAKW
-1584 KKEGKL
+1584 NKEGRL
-1590 NHVLVENEAAQSR
+1590 GNLIAENESSKLR
-1603 RGRRIRRN
+1603 RGKRIRRN

>member
-1 MDPVAEHGLPLAEQ
+1 M
-15 HPPHATALSTLGAT
+15 
-29 ATATITTTTTA
+29 TI
-40 AAVLDT
+40 
-46 LLTRVTDTALDA
+46 
-58 LTTASTL
+58 
-65 ALTAA
+65 
-70 AAAIPSLSSADHSH
+70 
-84 QHPQHPS
+84 
-91 IHAHAA
+91 
-97 LDNNNHNMQYDSS
+97 
-110 YSTLPDQE
+110 
-118 QASAFGTLPLLRS
+118 
-131 LFSFSFSVLSFLTM
+131 
-145 TLPTALYRLLSWSFT
+145 TLPTYIYRLLSWSFT
-160 LHLTFTTLLIAIA
+160 LHLTFTTVLIAIA
-173 LVCFLAWAVIRYRV
+173 ILCFVIWAVIRYRI
-187 LTKYSRLPKTS
+187 LTKYSRLPETNP
-198 QGKHGSSFDLHP
+198 GKHVSSFDLHP
-210 DNPFKSPQ
+210 DNPFKSPR
-218 EEKEGMSYPDEFL
+218 EEKGGMSYPDEFL

-260 LPAGDTIL
+260 MLAGDTIL
-268 QNPDLEKSFYIVVDG
+268 QSPDLERSFYIVVDG

-290 VVRDEDEGHDGDDET
+290 IPREEDGEDEDHATTYWDD
-305 AFWDSDPDHGYQLLN
+305 DPDHGYQLLN

-332 TILSLFTEHVKLR
+332 TILLLFTENVKLR

-359 RSAGS
+359 RLIRSGNNPNCTCEDLNTNPAATAFGMSSGEQLSHSEERKRCEGCTSGNGGGSSSAGS
-364 SGSSGSGEN
+364 GKWKY
-373 PTSPTSTLSPGDT
+373 SPG
-386 SDQRRHEG
+386 
-394 SSALFVPSAGG
+394 
-405 IGSGSNKWKHSPAH
+405 
-419 GSGLRTKGSLHTPT
+419 LRAKNTIHTAT
-433 SPLSNPDHMALFEDN
+433 SPLSNPDHITVFENNDESEDDGDEQYMGGN
-448 LETSEGTERTPRQEH
+448 LQSPESSDKTPRQRYIHGFESI
-463 AHEFDGM
+463 EQDRRNSQD
-470 ERDDQPQQQQ
+470 RDSRDRSPKLTSPDTSG
-480 QQQGQQQ
+480 QGQ
-487 QHGQSQYQGQIG
+487 GQYQ
-499 NGYRAPKMKRRVIV
+499 ASKMKRRVIV

-589 FRPKTMEYLKAKFS
+589 FRPRTMEYLKAKFS
-603 TVREESDDDDHP
+603 TVCEESDEDDDQP
-615 IAIRIRNSRRVNSPL
+615 IAIRIRKSRNGAASHLHGKHPGDNSPAVPSPNSL
-630 TSRRLDDGQSVSSS
+630 SSIAES
-644 PTPMS
+644 S
-649 PVIGEHVRHGSGFSA
+649 EHVRHGSGFSA
-664 LLGDHSEEED
+664 LMGDSNEEED

-689 GLVQTPASK
+689 GLVQMPSHKPSNT
-698 SGNSLRPELKATG
+698 SLRPDPKPLG
-711 SSDYFSAM
+711 NSDYFSAVL
-719 FQANLNGGYSA
+719 QANINGG
-730 NGGVGPV
+730 GGIGTNTGFVG
-737 EGFPMRKTGSN
+737 GGYPMRKTNSN
-748 TNSDSATIGMDDPN
+748 TNSDTASVGPDDVTAT
-762 ASNASSTVPSV
+762 SNSSSTVPSV
-773 MSEMEND
+773 MSEVEND

-788 GANLV
+788 GAKLV

-816 KQDFKPQAV
+816 KQDAKLP
-825 GTHGDGHHP
+825 GMNNSNISGSHLNDSP
-834 LEPPPPKNMF
+834 RNMF
-844 GHHLSSLDLK
+844 GHHISSLDLK
-854 TNIQSPAVLKP
+854 AHIPRPSAVHSQTSSTKKSPRYQNQP
-865 STSKSNNNSSIQ
+865 NGNGNSRTSMSGTHRHGGNEPH
-877 KNQTRPLFCIQA
+877 PLFSIKA

-900 GYPSFVTISA
+900 GYPSFVTITA

-920 KAALDRV
+920 KVALDRV
-927 MERNPTVLLTLAKRL
+927 MERNPTILLTLAKRL
-942 ITLVSPIVLHL
+942 ITVVSPIVLHL

-983 GRLRTIL
+983 GRLRTIN

-1013 VLMGTPFPSTLHA
+1013 VLMGSPFPSTLHA
-1026 IRDTEVARMPRTL
+1026 IRDSEVARMPRTL

-1044 HRHPEITIRISR
+1044 YRHPEITIRISR
-1056 LIAQRASDAMSTGGI
+1056 LIAQRASDALI
-1071 HNPKAVGVTP
+1071 NNPKSVGVTP

-1090 RTIGIVPVSS
+1090 RTIGILPVSPNVPV
-1100 NVAVSEFAD
+1100 NEFAD
-1109 RLKAALI
+1109 RLKAALVG
-1116 SIGSTSTLLNH
+1116 IGSTCTLLNH

-1136 HAFTKIGKLKLD
+1136 HAFAKIGKLKLD
-1148 NWLNEQEEMSQI
+1148 NWLTEQEETAQI

-1191 EDPAVGDYERLLISM
+1191 GDPTVGDYERLLVSM

-1219 NRHCAPGSTAAWLK
+1219 QRHCLPGSTAAWLK
-1233 SRVWVHA
+1233 SRIWVHA
-1240 HHHVQMPYKGPT
+1240 HHHVQMSVKGPT
-1252 MLGETARKKTIMNLK
+1252 MLGETSRKKTIMNLK

-1278 HNNSQKS
+1278 HNNVQKS
-1285 PAFNGNRSDFARL
+1285 PAFTGNRSDFARL

-1317 GISHIGVI
+1317 GIAHIGVI

-1338 GGTSM
+1338 GGTSI

-1409 FWLPYYCNTTN
+1409 FWLSYYCNTTN

-1473 SLGANTIFA
+1473 SLGANTVFA

-1491 TLHTY
+1491 TLQHY

-1509 WNPFSNVY
+1509 WNPFSTMY
-1517 RNIPNLADLQSR
+1517 RNIPNLADLQSK

-1537 QLEAAKATPGMFYL
+1537 QLEAAKTTPGVFYI
-1551 KPPVQDYGTLEF
+1551 KPPVQEYGTLEF
-1563 SRFLEICECGYEY
+1563 SRFLEICEVGYEY
-1576 GKDMLEKW
+1576 GKEMLEKW
-1584 KKEGKL
+1584 TKEGKL
-1590 NHVLVENEAAQSR
+1590 NHILVANETDK
-1603 RGRRIRRN
+1603 GRQTKRIRRN

>member
-1 MDPVAEHGLPLAEQ
+1 MSLLVDNNAPDQFLAAASLLSTVTTAVLSTASAAASAVTTSSSISPLTLA
-15 HPPHATALSTLGAT
+15 PSATTATTAFASAATSALATA
-29 ATATITTTTTA
+29 I
-40 AAVLDT
+40 
-46 LLTRVTDTALDA
+46 
-58 LTTASTL
+58 
-65 ALTAA
+65 AA
-70 AAAIPSLSSADHSH
+70 AAAAASAENVVVKASVVEPSLDPMLAHDDNHIQINDQHQDH
-84 QHPQHPS
+84 QQPV
-91 IHAHAA
+91 
-97 LDNNNHNMQYDSS
+97 
-110 YSTLPDQE
+110 T
-118 QASAFGTLPLLRS
+118 PLGAIRS
-131 LFSFSFSVLSFLTM
+131 LFSFSVTLLTFMTM
-145 TLPTALYRLLSWSFT
+145 TLPTAVYRLLSWSFT
-160 LHLTFTTLLIAIA
+160 LHLTFTTLLIGIA
-173 LVCFLAWAVIRYRV
+173 FVAFLAWAVIRYRV
-187 LTKYSRLPKTS
+187 LTKYSRLPKTG

-218 EEKEGMSYPDEFL
+218 EEKESLSYPDEFL

-290 VVRDEDEGHDGDDET
+290 VVKDEDDGHDEDETLDST
-305 AFWDSDPDHGYQLLN
+305 SWDDPDNGYQLLN

-332 TILSLFTEHVKLR
+332 TILSLFTENVKLR
-345 HEDEPLKEFKRSDS
+345 HEDEPLKEFKRSDPRS
-359 RSAGS
+359 RQNS
-364 SGSSGSGEN
+364 SNNLHSNNNNNQNTSSNNDGED
-373 PTSPTSTLSPGDT
+373 PTSPTTQ
-386 SDQRRHEG
+386 SDQRKKHEG
-394 SSALFVPSAGG
+394 SSSLSPPLFPSGKKKQSA
-405 IGSGSNKWKHSPAH
+405 AH
-419 GSGLRTKGSLHTPT
+419 GHGLRTKAATHTPT
-433 SPLSNPDHMALFEDN
+433 SPLSNPDHMALFEDDGSTPTTDSSDG
-448 LETSEGTERTPRQEH
+448 LDMTPHQSDIHGFEESESPPTSKQDRYHR
-463 AHEFDGM
+463 
-470 ERDDQPQQQQ
+470 QQQQ
-480 QQQGQQQ
+480 QQQQQRPSPTPSSNYKP
-487 QHGQSQYQGQIG
+487 H
-499 NGYRAPKMKRRVIV
+499 KMKRRVIV

-564 GLTKELLRME
+564 GLTKDLLRME
-574 RSINEIGSYGLPPNF
+574 RSINEIGSYGLPPDF
-589 FRPKTMEYLKAKFS
+589 FRPRTMEYLKAKFS
-603 TVREESDDDDHP
+603 AVREESDDDDHP
-615 IAIRIRNSRRVNSPL
+615 IAIRIRNSRKRASRLGAKGTDGRSTSNSPN
-630 TSRRLDDGQSVSSS
+630 
-644 PTPMS
+644 PMS
-649 PVIGEHVRHGSGFSA
+649 PVMHSGEHVRHGSGFSA
-664 LLGDHSEEED
+664 LMGDNEEED
-674 NYLRDQVMECLSRSI
+674 SYLRDQVMECLSRSI
-689 GLVQTPASK
+689 GLVQSPPSK
-698 SGNSLRPELKATG
+698 PNLRPDLKTTG

-719 FQANLNGGYSA
+719 FQASLSGSSGFGGY
-730 NGGVGPV
+730 
-737 EGFPMRKTGSN
+737 PMRKTGSST
-748 TNSDSATIGMDDPN
+748 TNSDTASMGMEDLN
-762 ASNASSTVPSV
+762 TSNSSSTVPSV

-788 GANLV
+788 GATLV

-816 KQDFKPQAV
+816 MQQSKQEKKTMDLP
-825 GTHGDGHHP
+825 T
-834 LEPPPPKNMF
+834 NMF

-854 TNIQSPAVLKP
+854 ANLTTSTKP
-865 STSKSNNNSSIQ
+865 SISIPNTGSIH
-877 KNQTRPLFCIQA
+877 KKRAHPLFSIQA

-900 GYPSFVTISA
+900 GYPSFVTVSA
-910 RTNAYVGYLS
+910 HTNAYVGYLS

-953 DYAMEWMQVS
+953 DYAMEWMQVN
-963 ASQVLHRKGDD
+963 ASQVLHRQGDD

-996 IEILNEYSQGES
+996 IEILGEFSQGES

-1026 IRDTEVARMPRTL
+1026 IRDTEVARMPKSL

-1044 HRHPEITIRISR
+1044 QRHPEITIRISR
-1056 LIAQRASDAMSTGGI
+1056 LIAQRASDALKLGSNIKSG
-1071 HNPKAVGVTP
+1071 GVTP

-1090 RTIGIVPVSS
+1090 RTIGIMPVSS
-1100 NVAVSEFAD
+1100 SVPVAEFAD
-1109 RLKAALI
+1109 RLRSALVG
-1116 SIGSTSTLLNH
+1116 IGSTATLLNH
-1127 STVMNLLGK
+1127 STVMGLLGK

-1148 NWLNEQEEMSQI
+1148 SWLNEQEEQAQI

-1186 VGHGD
+1186 IGHGD
-1191 EDPAVGDYERLLISM
+1191 EDPAVGDYERLLVSM

-1240 HHHVQMPYKGPT
+1240 HHHIQMPYKGPT
-1252 MLGETARKKTIMNLK
+1252 MLSDQARKKTIMNLK

-1278 HNNSQKS
+1278 HSNSQKS

-1298 ARRLTGRTVG
+1298 ARRLTGQTVG

-1317 GISHIGVI
+1317 GIAHIGVI
-1325 RALEEAGIPIDIV
+1325 KALEEAGIPIDIV

-1409 FWLPYYCNTTN
+1409 FWLSYYCNTTN
-1420 ITFSRMEIHQAGY
+1420 ITFSRMEMHQAGY

-1465 NLPVEFMQ
+1465 NLPVEFMK

-1491 TLHTY
+1491 TLHNY

-1537 QLEAAKATPGMFYL
+1537 QLEAAKATPGEFFYF
-1551 KPPVQDYGTLEF
+1551 KPPVQDFGTLEF
-1563 SRFLEICECGYEY
+1563 GRFLEICEVGYEY
-1576 GKDMLEKW
+1576 GKEMLEKW
-1584 KKEGKL
+1584 KKEGRLGNLLAEK
-1590 NHVLVENEAAQSR
+1590 ESAKGR
-1603 RGRRIRRN
+1603 RGKRIRRN

>member
-1 MDPVAEHGLPLAEQ
+1 MDSSQNDLLQVMDNKMSPE
-15 HPPHATALSTLGAT
+15 
-29 ATATITTTTTA
+29 
-40 AAVLDT
+40 T
-46 LLTRVTDTALDA
+46 LL
-58 LTTASTL
+58 SS
-65 ALTAA
+65 AA
-70 AAAIPSLSSADHSH
+70 AAAHTLLIKATETAFSAAAAATEPAVSAADSSSH
-84 QHPQHPS
+84 
-91 IHAHAA
+91 
-97 LDNNNHNMQYDSS
+97 NHNHNHNHDYTYDHG
-110 YSTLPDQE
+110 E
-118 QASAFGTLPLLRS
+118 HAFVYGLPLLRS
-131 LFSFSFSVLSFLTM
+131 LVSFSLSVLTFMTM
-145 TLPTALYRLLSWSFT
+145 TLPTVLYRLLSWSFT
-160 LHLTFTTLLIAIA
+160 LHLTFTTLLVAIA
-173 LVCFLAWAVIRYRV
+173 FLCFVAWAVIRYRI
-187 LTKYSRLPKTS
+187 LTRYSRLPKT
-198 QGKHGSSFDLHP
+198 GPNKHGSSFDLHP

-218 EEKEGMSYPDEFL
+218 EEKESLSYPDEFL

-283 CVQVYEQ
+283 CVQVFEQ
-290 VVRDEDEGHDGDDET
+290 LAKDENDGYDEDDVD
-305 AFWDSDPDHGYQLLN
+305 AASWDDPDHGYQLLN

-332 TILSLFTEHVKLR
+332 TILSLFTENVKLR

-359 RSAGS
+359 KSRNDDLFSSAS
-364 SGSSGSGEN
+364 A
-373 PTSPTSTLSPGDT
+373 D
-386 SDQRRHEG
+386 SDQRRRHE
-394 SSALFVPSAGG
+394 SPATLSPHSY
-405 IGSGSNKWKHSPAH
+405 SGKKRHSPHAH
-419 GSGLRTKGSLHTPT
+419 IRSKNIHTPT
-433 SPLSNPDHMALFEDN
+433 SPLSNPDHMALFE
-448 LETSEGTERTPRQEH
+448 EGGTTISEASAAIGMDATPRQGDIHGFEDP
-463 AHEFDGM
+463 E
-470 ERDDQPQQQQ
+470 DDASVLQDRRPSHSRTSSTYQP
-480 QQQGQQQ
+480 
-487 QHGQSQYQGQIG
+487 
-499 NGYRAPKMKRRVIV
+499 PKFKRRVII

-574 RSINEIGSYGLPPNF
+574 RSINEIGSYGLPPDF

-603 TVREESDDDDHP
+603 TVRDESDDDDHP
-615 IAIRIRNSRRVNSPL
+615 IAIRIKNSHKRAARLHGKGQCPEEGPTICTSPSPL
-630 TSRRLDDGQSVSSS
+630 SPALESSD
-644 PTPMS
+644 
-649 PVIGEHVRHGSGFSA
+649 HVRHGSGFSA
-664 LLGDHSEEED
+664 LLGDSSEEED
-674 NYLRDQVMECLSRSI
+674 NYLRDQVMDCLSRSI
-689 GLVQTPASK
+689 GLVQNPQTK
-698 SGNSLRPELKATG
+698 SNTLRPEPKPIG
-711 SSDYFSAM
+711 SSEYFSAM
-719 FQANLNGGYSA
+719 FQASLNGAGYGS
-730 NGGVGPV
+730 NGLGGY
-737 EGFPMRKTGSN
+737 PMRKTGSSAA
-748 TNSDSATIGMDDPN
+748 NSDIASVSVDDIN
-762 ASNASSTVPSV
+762 VSNSSSTVPSV

-788 GANLV
+788 GAVLV

-805 IDGVLD
+805 IDGILD
-811 VSISP
+811 VSI
-816 KQDFKPQAV
+816 
-825 GTHGDGHHP
+825 THKKDVKA
-834 LEPPPPKNMF
+834 EPSEDVPKNVF
-844 GHHLSSLDLK
+844 GRHISSLDLK
-854 TNIQSPAVLKP
+854 ANLTPPPGTKSSAKKNSASIAARR
-865 STSKSNNNSSIQ
+865 TS
-877 KNQTRPLFCIQA
+877 PLFSIHA

-910 RTNAYVGYLS
+910 HTNAYVGYLS

-942 ITLVSPIVLHL
+942 ITLVSPIGQLQEKMLHL
-953 DYAMEWMQVS
+953 DYAMEWMQVN
-963 ASQVLHRKGDD
+963 ASQVLHRQGDD

-983 GRLRTIL
+983 GRLRTII

-996 IEILNEYSQGES
+996 IEILGEFSQGES
-1008 VGEME
+1008 VGELE

-1026 IRDTEVARMPRTL
+1026 IRDTEVARMPKSLFHTL
-1039 FNALA
+1039 AL
-1044 HRHPEITIRISR
+1044 RHPEITIRISR
-1056 LIAQRASDAMSTGGI
+1056 LIAQRASDAINSGGP
-1071 HNPKAVGVTP
+1071 NPKAIGVTP

-1090 RTIGIVPVSS
+1090 RTIGIMPVSS
-1100 NVAVSEFAD
+1100 TVPVADFAD
-1109 RLKAALI
+1109 RLKAALVG
-1116 SIGSTSTLLNH
+1116 IGSTASLLNH
-1127 STVMNLLGK
+1127 STVMSLLGK

-1160 VLYLADG
+1160 VLYVADG

-1233 SRVWVHA
+1233 SRIWVHA

-1252 MLGETARKKTIMNLK
+1252 MLGDQARKKTIMNLK
-1267 DHLEKFYTNIR
+1267 EHLEKFYTNIR
-1278 HNNSQKS
+1278 HSNSQKS

-1325 RALEEAGIPIDIV
+1325 RALEEAGIPVDIV
-1338 GGTSM
+1338 GGTSI

-1409 FWLPYYCNTTN
+1409 FWLSYYCNTTN

-1465 NLPVEFMQ
+1465 NLPVEFMK

-1491 TLHTY
+1491 TLHNY

-1551 KPPVQDYGTLEF
+1551 KPPVQEFGTLEF
-1563 SRFLEICECGYEY
+1563 GRFLEICEVGYEY
-1576 GKDMLEKW
+1576 GKEMLEKW
-1584 KKEGKL
+1584 RKEGKL
-1590 NHVLVENEAAQSR
+1590 AHLFAEGESAKSR
-1603 RGRRIRRN
+1603 RGKRIRRN

>member
-1 MDPVAEHGLPLAEQ
+1 MSLLVDNNAPDSFLA
-15 HPPHATALSTLGAT
+15 AASLLSTVANAVFST
-29 ATATITTTTTA
+29 ASVVASAAANAVTTSSSSSLVSLSPSLTTTTTTA
-40 AAVLDT
+40 FASAA
-46 LLTRVTDTALDA
+46 
-58 LTTASTL
+58 TTAI
-65 ALTAA
+65 AAFTAA
-70 AAAIPSLSSADHSH
+70 AASAAEPPLDPKLAHDSNIHINAHQDDQQQQQQDPYQPSH
-84 QHPQHPS
+84 QRHFHHDS
-91 IHAHAA
+91 
-97 LDNNNHNMQYDSS
+97 NHDA
-110 YSTLPDQE
+110 E
-118 QASAFGTLPLLRS
+118 QPVTPLGAIRS
-131 LFSFSFSVLSFLTM
+131 LFSFSVTMLTFMTM

-160 LHLTFTTLLIAIA
+160 LHLTFTTLLIGIA
-173 LVCFLAWAVIRYRV
+173 FVCFLAWAVIRYRV
-187 LTKYSRLPKTS
+187 LTKYSRLPKTG

-218 EEKEGMSYPDEFL
+218 EEKEGLSYPDEFL

-290 VVRDEDEGHDGDDET
+290 VVKDEEDGHDEDETLDST
-305 AFWDSDPDHGYQLLN
+305 SWDDPDHEYQLLN

-332 TILSLFTEHVKLR
+332 TILSLFTENVKLR
-345 HEDEPLKEFKRSDS
+345 HEDEPLKEFKRSDPRS
-359 RSAGS
+359 RQNS
-364 SGSSGSGEN
+364 SNNLNNNSNNNNSNNDDED
-373 PTSPTSTLSPGDT
+373 PTSPTMTSTQ
-386 SDQRRHEG
+386 SDQRKKHEG
-394 SSALFVPSAGG
+394 SSSLSPPLFS
-405 IGSGSNKWKHSPAH
+405 SGKKKHSSAAH
-419 GSGLRTKGSLHTPT
+419 GHGLRTKAAIHTPT
-433 SPLSNPDHMALFEDN
+433 SPLSNPDHMALFEDD
-448 LETSEGTERTPRQEH
+448 GTPATASSDGLDMTPRQSDIHGFEDS
-463 AHEFDGM
+463 EYPPESRQ
-470 ERDDQPQQQQ
+470 ERYQRQQQQ
-480 QQQGQQQ
+480 QQQPSPTPSS
-487 QHGQSQYQGQIG
+487 HKS
-499 NGYRAPKMKRRVIV
+499 PKMKRRVIV

-564 GLTKELLRME
+564 GLTKDLLRME
-574 RSINEIGSYGLPPNF
+574 RSINEIGSYGLPPDF
-589 FRPKTMEYLKAKFS
+589 FRPRTMEYLKAKFS
-603 TVREESDDDDHP
+603 AVRDESDDDDHP
-615 IAIRIRNSRRVNSPL
+615 IAIRMRNSRKRASRLGTKGMDGRSASNSPN
-630 TSRRLDDGQSVSSS
+630 S
-644 PTPMS
+644 MS
-649 PVIGEHVRHGSGFSA
+649 PVIDSSEHVRHGSGFSA
-664 LLGDHSEEED
+664 LMGDNEEED
-674 NYLRDQVMECLSRSI
+674 SYLRDQVMECLSRSI
-689 GLVQTPASK
+689 GLVQSPPSK
-698 SGNSLRPELKATG
+698 PNLRPDLKSTG

-719 FQANLNGGYSA
+719 FQASMTGSSGFGGY
-730 NGGVGPV
+730 
-737 EGFPMRKTGSN
+737 PMRKTGSS
-748 TNSDSATIGMDDPN
+748 TNSDTASMGMDDLN
-762 ASNASSTVPSV
+762 TSNSSSTVPSV

-788 GANLV
+788 GATLV

-816 KQDFKPQAV
+816 MQQTKQEKTKTDLP
-825 GTHGDGHHP
+825 T
-834 LEPPPPKNMF
+834 NMF

-854 TNIQSPAVLKP
+854 ANLTTSVKP
-865 STSKSNNNSSIQ
+865 TISMPNSGSIH
-877 KNQTRPLFCIQA
+877 KKRAHPLFSIQA

-900 GYPSFVTISA
+900 GYPSFVTVSA
-910 RTNAYVGYLS
+910 HTNAYVGYLS
-920 KAALDRV
+920 KVALDRV

-953 DYAMEWMQVS
+953 DYAMEWMQIN
-963 ASQVLHRKGDD
+963 ASQVLHRQGDD

-996 IEILNEYSQGES
+996 IEILGEFSQGES

-1026 IRDTEVARMPRTL
+1026 IRDTEVARMPKSL

-1044 HRHPEITIRISR
+1044 QRHPEITIRISR
-1056 LIAQRASDAMSTGGI
+1056 LIAQRASDALKMGSNLKSG
-1071 HNPKAVGVTP
+1071 GVTP

-1090 RTIGIVPVSS
+1090 RTIGIMPVSS
-1100 NVAVSEFAD
+1100 SVPVAEFAD
-1109 RLKAALI
+1109 RLRSALVG
-1116 SIGSTSTLLNH
+1116 IGSTATLLNH
-1127 STVMNLLGK
+1127 STVMSLLGK

-1148 NWLNEQEEMSQI
+1148 NWLNEQEEQAQI

-1186 VGHGD
+1186 IGHGD
-1191 EDPAVGDYERLLISM
+1191 EDPAVGDYERLLVSM

-1240 HHHVQMPYKGPT
+1240 HHHIQMPYKGPT
-1252 MLGETARKKTIMNLK
+1252 MLSDQARKKTIMNLK

-1298 ARRLTGRTVG
+1298 ARRLTGQTVG

-1317 GISHIGVI
+1317 GIAHIGVI
-1325 RALEEAGIPIDIV
+1325 KALEEAGIPIDIV

-1409 FWLPYYCNTTN
+1409 FWLSYYCNTTN
-1420 ITFSRMEIHQAGY
+1420 ITFSRMEMHQAGY

-1465 NLPVEFMQ
+1465 NLPVEFMK

-1491 TLHTY
+1491 TLHNY

-1537 QLEAAKATPGMFYL
+1537 QLEAAKATPGQFFYF
-1551 KPPVQDYGTLEF
+1551 KPPVQDFGTLEF
-1563 SRFLEICECGYEY
+1563 GRFLEICEVGYEY
-1576 GKDMLEKW
+1576 GKEMLEKW
-1584 KKEGKL
+1584 TKEGRLGDLLAEK
-1590 NHVLVENEAAQSR
+1590 ESAKGR
-1603 RGRRIRRN
+1603 RGKRIRRN

>member
-1 MDPVAEHGLPLAEQ
+1 MSLLVDDPAPDAVLQAASLLSTA
-15 HPPHATALSTLGAT
+15 ATAVLSTASAASTAVTASSLAT
-29 ATATITTTTTA
+29 SSSSTTTA
-40 AAVLDT
+40 IASAATAAVAA
-46 LLTRVTDTALDA
+46 V
-58 LTTASTL
+58 
-65 ALTAA
+65 AA
-70 AAAIPSLSSADHSH
+70 AAAVAASVNALAVDSPSLYPKLAFDSDIDINAYQDQHHQQQRQEQQQQHQPLHHHSH
-84 QHPQHPS
+84 HGSIQDAEHPV
-91 IHAHAA
+91 
-97 LDNNNHNMQYDSS
+97 
-110 YSTLPDQE
+110 T
-118 QASAFGTLPLLRS
+118 PLGAIRS
-131 LFSFSFSVLSFLTM
+131 LLSFSVTLLTFMTM
-145 TLPTALYRLLSWSFT
+145 TVPTSLYRLLSWSFT
-160 LHLTFTTLLIAIA
+160 LHLTFTTLLIGTAFIA
-173 LVCFLAWAVIRYRV
+173 FVAWAVIRYRV
-187 LTKYSRLPKTS
+187 LTKYSRLPKTG

-218 EEKEGMSYPDEFL
+218 EEKEGLSYPDEFL

-283 CVQVYEQ
+283 CVQVFEQ
-290 VVRDEDEGHDGDDET
+290 VIKDEEDDHDDDET
-305 AFWDSDPDHGYQLLN
+305 LDSTSWDDPDHNYQLLN

-332 TILSLFTEHVKLR
+332 TILSLFTENVKLR
-345 HEDEPLKEFKRSDS
+345 HEDEPLKEFKRSDPRS
-359 RSAGS
+359 RQNS
-364 SGSSGSGEN
+364 SNNINNSNNNNFDEDLI
-373 PTSPTSTLSPGDT
+373 SPTMTSTQ
-386 SDQRRHEG
+386 SDQRKRHEG
-394 SSALFVPSAGG
+394 SSSLSPPPFTAG
-405 IGSGSNKWKHSPAH
+405 KKKHSSAAH
-419 GSGLRTKGSLHTPT
+419 GHGLRTKAAIHTPT
-433 SPLSNPDHMALFEDN
+433 SPLSNPDHMALFEDDGAI
-448 LETSEGTERTPRQEH
+448 TTESSNGLGMTPRQSDIYGFE
-463 AHEFDGM
+463 DS
-470 ERDDQPQQQQ
+470 ERPPGSRQDRYQH
-480 QQQGQQQ
+480 QQ
-487 QHGQSQYQGQIG
+487 QHQQPSSTPSDYKP
-499 NGYRAPKMKRRVIV
+499 PKMKRRVII

-574 RSINEIGSYGLPPNF
+574 RSINEIGSYGLPPDF
-589 FRPKTMEYLKAKFS
+589 FRPRTMEYLKAKFS
-603 TVREESDDDDHP
+603 AVRDESDDDDHP
-615 IAIRIRNSRRVNSPL
+615 IAIRMRNSHKRASRLSGKGIDGRSTSNSPN
-630 TSRRLDDGQSVSSS
+630 
-644 PTPMS
+644 PMS
-649 PVIGEHVRHGSGFSA
+649 PVIDSGEHVRHGSGFSA
-664 LLGDHSEEED
+664 LLGDNNEEED
-674 NYLRDQVMECLSRSI
+674 SYLRDQVMECLSRSI
-689 GLVQTPASK
+689 GLVQSPPSK
-698 SGNSLRPELKATG
+698 PNLRPDLKTTG

-719 FQANLNGGYSA
+719 FQANMTSSSGFGGY
-730 NGGVGPV
+730 
-737 EGFPMRKTGSN
+737 PMRKTGSST
-748 TNSDSATIGMDDPN
+748 TNSDTASMGMGMEDLN
-762 ASNASSTVPSV
+762 TSNSSSTVPSV

-788 GANLV
+788 GATLV

-816 KQDFKPQAV
+816 MQQSKSDKTDIPSN
-825 GTHGDGHHP
+825 T
-834 LEPPPPKNMF
+834 F

-854 TNIQSPAVLKP
+854 TNLMTSTKP
-865 STSKSNNNSSIQ
+865 SIAIPNNSSIH
-877 KNQTRPLFCIQA
+877 KKRAHPLFSIQA

-900 GYPSFVTISA
+900 GYPSFVTVSA
-910 RTNAYVGYLS
+910 HTNAYVGYLS
-920 KAALDRV
+920 KTALDRV

-942 ITLVSPIVLHL
+942 VTLVSPIVLHL
-953 DYAMEWMQVS
+953 DYAMEWMQVN
-963 ASQVLHRKGDD
+963 ASQVLHRQGDD

-996 IEILNEYSQGES
+996 IEILGEFSQGES

-1026 IRDTEVARMPRTL
+1026 IRDTEVARMPKTL

-1044 HRHPEITIRISR
+1044 QRHPEITIRISR
-1056 LIAQRASDAMSTGGI
+1056 LIAQRASDALKMGS
-1071 HNPKAVGVTP
+1071 NAKAVGVTP

-1100 NVAVSEFAD
+1100 SVPVAEFAD
-1109 RLKAALI
+1109 RLRAALVG
-1116 SIGSTSTLLNH
+1116 IGSTATLLNH
-1127 STVMNLLGK
+1127 STVMSLLGK
-1136 HAFTKIGKLKLD
+1136 HAFSKIGKLKLD
-1148 NWLNEQEEMSQI
+1148 NWLNEQEEQAQI

-1186 VGHGD
+1186 IGHGD
-1191 EDPAVGDYERLLISM
+1191 EDPAVGDYERLLVSM

-1240 HHHVQMPYKGPT
+1240 HHHIQMPYKGPT
-1252 MLGETARKKTIMNLK
+1252 MLGDQARKKTIMNLK

-1278 HNNSQKS
+1278 HNNSRKS

-1298 ARRLTGRTVG
+1298 ARRLTGQTVG

-1317 GISHIGVI
+1317 GIAHIGVI
-1325 RALEEAGIPIDIV
+1325 KALEEAGIPIDIV

-1409 FWLPYYCNTTN
+1409 FWLSYYCNTTN
-1420 ITFSRMEIHQAGY
+1420 ITFSRMEMHQAGY

-1465 NLPVEFMQ
+1465 NLPVEFMK

-1491 TLHTY
+1491 TLHNY

-1537 QLEAAKATPGMFYL
+1537 QLEAAKATSGQFFYF
-1551 KPPVQDYGTLEF
+1551 KPPVQDFGTLEF
-1563 SRFLEICECGYEY
+1563 GRFLEICEVGYEY
-1576 GKDMLEKW
+1576 GKEMLEKW
-1584 KKEGKL
+1584 NKEGRL
-1590 NHVLVENEAAQSR
+1590 GNVLAAKESAKGR
-1603 RGRRIRRN
+1603 RGKRIRRN

>member
-1 MDPVAEHGLPLAEQ
+1 MDTTQSFLAKATE
-15 HPPHATALSTLGAT
+15 TALSAATAAVTTAST
-29 ATATITTTTTA
+29 ATAT
-40 AAVLDT
+40 V
-46 LLTRVTDTALDA
+46 
-58 LTTASTL
+58 
-65 ALTAA
+65 AA
-70 AAAIPSLSSADHSH
+70 AAAASADHH
-84 QHPQHPS
+84 NHH
-91 IHAHAA
+91 
-97 LDNNNHNMQYDSS
+97 DNHHHDSNNIDYTDS
-110 YSTLPDQE
+110 YSNAEPTSPY
-118 QASAFGTLPLLRS
+118 GTLPLLRS
-131 LFSFSFSVLSFLTM
+131 LVSFSFSVLTFTTM

-160 LHLTFTTLLIAIA
+160 LHLTFTTLLVATA
-173 LVCFLAWAVIRYRV
+173 LLCLVAWAVIRYRV
-187 LTKYSRLPKTS
+187 LTRYSRLPKT
-198 QGKHGSSFDLHP
+198 GANKHGSSFDLHP

-218 EEKEGMSYPDEFL
+218 EEKEGLSYPDEFL

-283 CVQVYEQ
+283 CVQVFEQ
-290 VVRDEDEGHDGDDET
+290 VVRDEDDGHDEDSPE
-305 AFWDSDPDHGYQLLN
+305 AASWDDPDHNYQLLN

-332 TILSLFTEHVKLR
+332 TILSLFTENKKH
-345 HEDEPLKEFKRSDS
+345 P
-359 RSAGS
+359 
-364 SGSSGSGEN
+364 
-373 PTSPTSTLSPGDT
+373 
-386 SDQRRHEG
+386 
-394 SSALFVPSAGG
+394 SALG
-405 IGSGSNKWKHSPAH
+405 H
-419 GSGLRTKGSLHTPT
+419 GLRTKTNMHTPT
-433 SPLSNPDHMALFEDN
+433 SPLSNPDHMALFEDESAAVA
-448 LETSEGTERTPRQEH
+448 LEAARGMETTPRQSDIHGFENQ
-463 AHEFDGM
+463 EDP
-470 ERDDQPQQQQ
+470 EDSTQPT
-480 QQQGQQQ
+480 
-487 QHGQSQYQGQIG
+487 HSRTPSTYQP
-499 NGYRAPKMKRRVIV
+499 PKIKRRVII

-538 QAAAHIVQ
+538 QAVAHIVQ

-574 RSINEIGSYGLPPNF
+574 RSINEIGSYGLPPDF

-603 TVREESDDDDHP
+603 TVRDESDDDDHP
-615 IAIRIRNSRRVNSPL
+615 IAIRIRNSRMRASHLRGKGPDEGRSSSNSPNPL
-630 TSRRLDDGQSVSSS
+630 SPMMESDD
-644 PTPMS
+644 
-649 PVIGEHVRHGSGFSA
+649 HVRHGSGFSA
-664 LLGDHSEEED
+664 LLGDGNEEED
-674 NYLRDQVMECLSRSI
+674 SYLRDQIMECLSRSI
-689 GLVQTPASK
+689 GLVQNPQTKPST
-698 SGNSLRPELKATG
+698 LRSDLKPTG

-719 FQANLNGGYSA
+719 FQASLNGSGY
-730 NGGVGPV
+730 GGAG
-737 EGFPMRKTGSN
+737 GFPMKKTGSS
-748 TNSDSATIGMDDPN
+748 TNNSETASVGMDDLN
-762 ASNASSTVPSV
+762 ASNSSSTVPSV

-788 GANLV
+788 GAVLV

-811 VSISP
+811 VSIAHRKTNTNDAP
-816 KQDFKPQAV
+816 N
-825 GTHGDGHHP
+825 
-834 LEPPPPKNMF
+834 EPPKNVF
-844 GHHLSSLDLK
+844 GRHLSSLDLK
-854 TNIQSPAVLKP
+854 GTFPNPVIIKSNSRNP
-865 STSKSNNNSSIQ
+865 STAAS
-877 KNQTRPLFCIQA
+877 TRKTNPLFSIHA

-910 RTNAYVGYLS
+910 HTNAYVGYLS

-953 DYAMEWMQVS
+953 DYAMEWMQVN
-963 ASQVLHRKGDD
+963 ASQVLHRQGDD
-974 CDSIYIVLN
+974 SDSIYIVLN
-983 GRLRTIL
+983 GRLRTII

-996 IEILNEYSQGES
+996 IEILGEFSQGES
-1008 VGEME
+1008 VGELE

-1026 IRDTEVARMPRTL
+1026 IRDTEVARMPKSL
-1039 FNALA
+1039 FNTLAL
-1044 HRHPEITIRISR
+1044 RHPEITIRISR
-1056 LIAQRASDAMSTGGI
+1056 LIAQRASDAMNNGGP
-1071 HNPKAVGVTP
+1071 NPKAVGVTP

-1090 RTIGIVPVSS
+1090 RTIGIMPVSS
-1100 NVAVSEFAD
+1100 TVPVAEFAD
-1109 RLKAALI
+1109 RLKAALVG
-1116 SIGSTSTLLNH
+1116 IGSTATLLNH

-1191 EDPAVGDYERLLISM
+1191 EDPAVGDYERLLIGM
-1206 KTTARKELVLLHA
+1206 KSTARKELVLLHA
-1219 NRHCAPGSTAAWLK
+1219 NRHCEPGSTAAWLK
-1233 SRVWVHA
+1233 SRIWVHA

-1252 MLGETARKKTIMNLK
+1252 MLGDQARKKTIMNLK

-1325 RALEEAGIPIDIV
+1325 RALEEAGIPVDIV

-1409 FWLPYYCNTTN
+1409 FWLSYYCNTTN

-1465 NLPVEFMQ
+1465 NLPVEFMK

-1491 TLHTY
+1491 TLHNY

-1517 RNIPNLADLQSR
+1517 RHIPNLADLQSR

-1537 QLEAAKATPGMFYL
+1537 QLEAAKATPGMFYF
-1551 KPPVQDYGTLEF
+1551 KPPVQEFGTLEF
-1563 SRFLEICECGYEY
+1563 GRFLEICEVGYEY
-1576 GKDMLEKW
+1576 GKEMLEKW
-1584 KKEGKL
+1584 RKEGKL
-1590 NHVLVENEAAQSR
+1590 DHLFPDGESAKSH
-1603 RGRRIRRN
+1603 RGKRIRRN

>member
-1 MDPVAEHGLPLAEQ
+1 M
-15 HPPHATALSTLGAT
+15 
-29 ATATITTTTTA
+29 
-40 AAVLDT
+40 
-46 LLTRVTDTALDA
+46 
-58 LTTASTL
+58 
-65 ALTAA
+65 
-70 AAAIPSLSSADHSH
+70 
-84 QHPQHPS
+84 
-91 IHAHAA
+91 
-97 LDNNNHNMQYDSS
+97 
-110 YSTLPDQE
+110 
-118 QASAFGTLPLLRS
+118 
-131 LFSFSFSVLSFLTM
+131 TM

-160 LHLTFTTLLIAIA
+160 FHLTFTTLLVAV
-173 LVCFLAWAVIRYRV
+173 VCICVAAWAVIRYRV
-187 LTKYSRLPKTS
+187 LTKYSRLPQTS
-198 QGKHGSSFDLHP
+198 QGKHGASFDLHP
-210 DNPFKSPQ
+210 DNPFKSLH
-218 EEKEGMSYPDEFL
+218 EEKEAMSYPDEFL

-236 SIKIFGYLEQPVFH
+236 SIKVFGYLEQPVFH

-260 LPAGDTIL
+260 FPAGDTIL
-268 QNPDLEKSFYIVVDG
+268 QNPDLERSFYIVVDG
-283 CVQVYEQ
+283 CVQVYER
-290 VVRDEDEGHDGDDET
+290 VLKDEEDNHDQDDT
-305 AFWDSDPDHGYQLLN
+305 VDWDDDPDHGYQLLN

-332 TILSLFTEHVKLR
+332 TILSLFTENVKLR
-345 HEDEPLKEFKRSDS
+345 HEDEPLKEFRRAS
-359 RSAGS
+359 RSS
-364 SGSSGSGEN
+364 WEDT
-373 PTSPTSTLSPGDT
+373 TSPTPGDPDQRRKAEASSTLSPP
-386 SDQRRHEG
+386 SKWK
-394 SSALFVPSAGG
+394 SSA
-405 IGSGSNKWKHSPAH
+405 H
-419 GSGLRTKGSLHTPT
+419 GLGLRSKGNTPT
-433 SPLSNPDHMALFEDN
+433 SPLSNPDHMAVFDGDAEILSPD
-448 LETSEGTERTPRQEH
+448 TDATPRQAHSGRFEEGEDPLHQEH
-463 AHEFDGM
+463 SPKTRPTM
-470 ERDDQPQQQQ
+470 ENHAYQPP
-480 QQQGQQQ
+480 
-487 QHGQSQYQGQIG
+487 
-499 NGYRAPKMKRRVIV
+499 RMKRRVIV

-538 QAAAHIVQ
+538 QAVAHIVQ
-546 VILIR
+546 VILVR

-574 RSINEIGSYGLPPNF
+574 RSINEIGSYGLPSTF
-589 FRPKTMEYLKAKFS
+589 FRPKTMEYLKAKFR
-603 TVREESDDDDHP
+603 TVRDESEDDDQP
-615 IAIRIRNSRRVNSPL
+615 LTIRMKNSRRV
-630 TSRRLDDGQSVSSS
+630 SRALVSFQTHFCHNDTRKDDPSDGNGSEPS
-644 PTPMS
+644 S
-649 PVIGEHVRHGSGFSA
+649 PVIDSGDHVRHGSGFSA
-664 LLGDHSEEED
+664 LLGDGNEEED

-689 GLVQTPASK
+689 GLIQTPPPPK
-698 SGNSLRPELKATG
+698 SGSSLRPDLKNTG
-711 SSDYFSAM
+711 SSEYFSAM
-719 FQANLNGGYSA
+719 LQSSLYSGAGGY
-730 NGGVGPV
+730 
-737 EGFPMRKTGSN
+737 PMRKTGSST
-748 TNSDSATIGMDDPN
+748 TNSDTASVGHDDLN
-762 ASNASSTVPSV
+762 ASNSSSTVPSV

-788 GANLV
+788 GAKLI

-816 KQDFKPQAV
+816 MQDFHQ
-825 GTHGDGHHP
+825 
-834 LEPPPPKNMF
+834 PPRTTEEPKNTF

-854 TNIQSPAVLKP
+854 FHRSSPSISKS
-865 STSKSNNNSSIQ
+865 STSKSRASSIP
-877 KNQTRPLFCIQA
+877 KNHAHALFSIKA

-910 RTNAYVGYLS
+910 RTNAFVGYLS

-963 ASQVLHRKGDD
+963 ASQVLHRQGDD
-974 CDSIYIVLN
+974 CNSIYIVLN
-983 GRLRTIL
+983 GRLRTII

-996 IEILNEYSQGES
+996 IEILSEYSQGES

-1044 HRHPEITIRISR
+1044 LRHPEITIRISR
-1056 LIAQRASDAMSTGGI
+1056 LVAQRASDAIGNRT
-1071 HNPKAVGVTP
+1071 NPRAIGVTP

-1090 RTIGIVPVSS
+1090 RTIGIMPVSS
-1100 NVAVSEFAD
+1100 SVAIVDFAD
-1109 RLKAALI
+1109 RLKAALV
-1116 SIGSTSTLLNH
+1116 SIGSTCTLLNQ
-1127 STVMNLLGK
+1127 STVMNQLGK

-1148 NWLNEQEEMSQI
+1148 NWLTEQEEMSQI

-1176 CIRQADCILL
+1176 CVRQADCILL
-1186 VGHGD
+1186 IGHGD
-1191 EDPAVGDYERLLISM
+1191 EDPAIGDYERLLVSM
-1206 KTTARKELVLLHA
+1206 KTTARKELVLLHG

-1240 HHHVQMPYKGPT
+1240 HHHVQMPLTGPT
-1252 MLGETARKKTIMNLK
+1252 MLRETARKKTIMNLR
-1267 DHLEKFYTNIR
+1267 DHLEKFYISKR
-1278 HNNSQKS
+1278 HSTVQKS
-1285 PAFNGNRSDFARL
+1285 PAFNGTRSDFARL

-1325 RALEEAGIPIDIV
+1325 KALEEAGIPVDIV
-1338 GGTSM
+1338 GGTSI

-1433 AWRYIRASMSLSGF
+1433 AWRYVRASMSLSGF

-1465 NLPVEFMQ
+1465 NLPVDFMK

-1491 TLHTY
+1491 SLHHF

-1509 WNPFSNVY
+1509 WNPFSTVY

-1537 QLEAAKATPGMFYL
+1537 QLEAAKATPGIFYL
-1551 KPPVQDYGTLEF
+1551 KPPVQEFGTLEF
-1563 SRFLEICECGYEY
+1563 GRFLEICDVGYQY
-1576 GKDMLEKW
+1576 GKSMLKTW

-1590 NHVLVENEAAQSR
+1590 AHLLSENEHVKNKRSK
-1603 RGRRIRRN
+1603 RIRRN
-1611 SI
+1611 SL

>member
-1 MDPVAEHGLPLAEQ
+1 M
-15 HPPHATALSTLGAT
+15 
-29 ATATITTTTTA
+29 TI
-40 AAVLDT
+40 
-46 LLTRVTDTALDA
+46 
-58 LTTASTL
+58 
-65 ALTAA
+65 
-70 AAAIPSLSSADHSH
+70 
-84 QHPQHPS
+84 
-91 IHAHAA
+91 
-97 LDNNNHNMQYDSS
+97 
-110 YSTLPDQE
+110 
-118 QASAFGTLPLLRS
+118 
-131 LFSFSFSVLSFLTM
+131 

-160 LHLTFTTLLIAIA
+160 FHLTFTTLLVAIA
-173 LVCFLAWAVIRYRV
+173 VICFLAWAVIRYRV
-187 LTKYSRLPKTS
+187 LTKYSRLPET
-198 QGKHGSSFDLHP
+198 QGKPASSFDLHP
-210 DNPFKSPQ
+210 DNPFKSPH
-218 EEKEGMSYPDEFL
+218 EEKEPMNYPDEFL

-268 QNPDLEKSFYIVVDG
+268 QNPDLERSFYIVVDG
-283 CVQVYEQ
+283 CVQVYER
-290 VVRDEDEGHDGDDET
+290 VVKDEEDDHDQDDT
-305 AFWDSDPDHGYQLLN
+305 DAWDDDPTHGYQLLN

-345 HEDEPLKEFKRSDS
+345 HDDEPLKEFRRADPRS
-359 RSAGS
+359 RS
-364 SGSSGSGEN
+364 ED
-373 PTSPTSTLSPGDT
+373 PTSPTTSGDPGRKNDANSTLSP
-386 SDQRRHEG
+386 H
-394 SSALFVPSAGG
+394 AGG
-405 IGSGSNKWKHSPAH
+405 STKWKH
-419 GSGLRTKGSLHTPT
+419 GSGLRTKTNVHTPT
-433 SPLSNPDHMALFEDN
+433 SPLSKPAVFDD
-448 LETSEGTERTPRQEH
+448 GTEVSDVTHDAETTPRQ
-463 AHEFDGM
+463 AQTLMFDEGEQVM
-470 ERDDQPQQQQ
+470 DQEQHDSRTRPVSVERRSFQMP
-480 QQQGQQQ
+480 
-487 QHGQSQYQGQIG
+487 
-499 NGYRAPKMKRRVIV
+499 RMKRRVIV

-518 DTTLAV
+518 DTTLAM

-538 QAAAHIVQ
+538 QAVAHIVQ

-574 RSINEIGSYGLPPNF
+574 RSINDIGNYGLPPQF
-589 FRPKTMEYLKAKFS
+589 FRPKTMEYLKAKFR
-603 TVREESDDDDHP
+603 TVREESDSDEQP
-615 IAIRIRNSRRVNSPL
+615 ITMRTKHARRISKGGKRREAR
-630 TSRRLDDGQSVSSS
+630 TDGNGSDPTS
-644 PTPMS
+644 PTS
-649 PVIGEHVRHGSGFSA
+649 PVISSDHIRHGSGFSA
-664 LLGDHSEEED
+664 LLGDYNEEED

-689 GLVQTPASK
+689 GLIQSPPAAPK
-698 SGNSLRPELKATG
+698 SSGSLRPANTE
-711 SSDYFSAM
+711 YFSAM
-719 FQANLNGGYSA
+719 LQSSMYGGH
-730 NGGVGPV
+730 
-737 EGFPMRKTGSN
+737 PMRRTGSSN
-748 TNSDSATIGMDDPN
+748 ANSDTASVGVDDLN
-762 ASNASSTVPSV
+762 ASNSSSTVPSV

-788 GANLV
+788 GAKLI
-793 EEGERNAGLFFV
+793 EEGERNAGLYFV
-805 IDGVLD
+805 IDGILD

-816 KQDFKPQAV
+816 QQDFKQPSAAGGEQS
-825 GTHGDGHHP
+825 
-834 LEPPPPKNMF
+834 KNMF
-844 GHHLSSLDLK
+844 GPHLSSLDLK
-854 TNIQSPAVLKP
+854 AKLSSPAVAKP
-865 STSKSNNNSSIQ
+865 SIPKSKTSPMH
-877 KNQTRPLFCIQA
+877 KNDTHPLFSIKA

-910 RTNAYVGYLS
+910 RTNTFVGYLS
-920 KAALDRV
+920 RASLDRV
-927 MERNPTVLLTLAKRL
+927 MERNPNVLLTLAKRL

-953 DYAMEWMQVS
+953 DYAMEWMQVN
-963 ASQVLHRKGDD
+963 ASQVLHRQGDD

-983 GRLRTIL
+983 GRLRTII

-1013 VLMGTPFPSTLHA
+1013 VLMGIPFPSTLHA

-1044 HRHPEITIRISR
+1044 SRHPEITIRISR
-1056 LIAQRASDAMSTGGI
+1056 LIAQRASDAI
-1071 HNPKAVGVTP
+1071 ANVPNPKAVGVTP
-1081 DSAINNSNL
+1081 GSAINNSNL
-1090 RTIGIVPVSS
+1090 KTIGIIPVSS
-1100 NVAVSEFAD
+1100 DVAIVDFAD

-1116 SIGSTSTLLNH
+1116 GVGSTCTLLNH
-1127 STVMNLLGK
+1127 STAMNQLGK

-1148 NWLNEQEEMSQI
+1148 NWLNEQEVLSQI
-1160 VLYLADG
+1160 VLFIADG

-1191 EDPAVGDYERLLISM
+1191 EDPAIGDYERLVVSM
-1206 KTTARKELVLLHA
+1206 KTTARKELVLLHP

-1240 HHHVQMPYKGPT
+1240 HHHVQMPLQRPT
-1252 MLGETARKKTIMNLK
+1252 MLRETARKTTIMNLR
-1267 DHLEKFYTNIR
+1267 DHLEKFYTNMR
-1278 HNNSQKS
+1278 HTNSRKS

-1317 GISHIGVI
+1317 GIAHIGVI

-1338 GGTSM
+1338 GGTSI

-1409 FWLPYYCNTTN
+1409 FWLSYYCNTTN
-1420 ITFSRMEIHQAGY
+1420 ITFSRMEMHQAGY
-1433 AWRYIRASMSLSGF
+1433 AWRYVRASMSLSGF

-1465 NLPVEFMQ
+1465 NLPVEFMK

-1482 VDVGSDDDT
+1482 VDVASDDDT
-1491 TLHTY
+1491 SLQHY

-1509 WNPFSNVY
+1509 WNPFSSVY
-1517 RNIPNLADLQSR
+1517 RNIPNLTDLQSR
-1529 LAYVSSVK
+1529 LAYVSSVS
-1537 QLEAAKATPGMFYL
+1537 QLEAAKATPGMFYMR
-1551 KPPVQDYGTLEF
+1551 PPVQEFGTLEF
-1563 SRFLEICECGYEY
+1563 GRFMEIYEVGYEY
-1576 GKDMLEKW
+1576 GKTMLKTW
-1584 KKEGKL
+1584 RKEGRL
-1590 NHVLVENEAAQSR
+1590 GQLLLENETIKSR
-1603 RGRRIRRN
+1603 RSRRIRRN
-1611 SI
+1611 SF

>member
-1 MDPVAEHGLPLAEQ
+1 MSFLVDNPAPDSVLQAASLLSTA
-15 HPPHATALSTLGAT
+15 ATAVLSSVSSTAATAAAEAVTTSSLSAT
-29 ATATITTTTTA
+29 ATATIASAATTA
-40 AAVLDT
+40 LAAVVAAASVIASAVEPPLDPKFALDSHIHTYTHEDQQQQHHQPLHNRHNNHDGSIQDAEHPVTPLGVIRSLLSFSVT
-46 LLTRVTDTALDA
+46 LLTF
-58 LTTASTL
+58 
-65 ALTAA
+65 
-70 AAAIPSLSSADHSH
+70 
-84 QHPQHPS
+84 
-91 IHAHAA
+91 
-97 LDNNNHNMQYDSS
+97 M
-110 YSTLPDQE
+110 
-118 QASAFGTLPLLRS
+118 
-131 LFSFSFSVLSFLTM
+131 TM
-145 TLPTALYRLLSWSFT
+145 TVPTTLYRLLSWSFT
-160 LHLTFTTLLIAIA
+160 LHLTFTTLLIGIA
-173 LVCFLAWAVIRYRV
+173 SVAFVAWAVIRYRV
-187 LTKYSRLPKTS
+187 LTKYSRLPKTA

-218 EEKEGMSYPDEFL
+218 EEKEGLSYPDEFL

-283 CVQVYEQ
+283 CVQVFEQ
-290 VVRDEDEGHDGDDET
+290 VVKDEDDDHDDDET
-305 AFWDSDPDHGYQLLN
+305 LDSTSWDDPDHEYQLLN

-332 TILSLFTEHVKLR
+332 TILSLFTENVKLR
-345 HEDEPLKEFKRSDS
+345 HEDEPLKEFKRSDPRS
-359 RSAGS
+359 RQNSCNNLNNN
-364 SGSSGSGEN
+364 SGED
-373 PTSPTSTLSPGDT
+373 TSSATMTSTQ
-386 SDQRRHEG
+386 SDQRKKHEG
-394 SSALFVPSAGG
+394 SSSLSPPLFS
-405 IGSGSNKWKHSPAH
+405 SGKKKHSSVAH
-419 GSGLRTKGSLHTPT
+419 GHGLRTKAAIHTPT
-433 SPLSNPDHMALFEDN
+433 SPLSNPDHMALFDAD
-448 LETSEGTERTPRQEH
+448 GTTTESSDGLDMTPRQSDFLGFEDSEH
-463 AHEFDGM
+463 PSGSGQD
-470 ERDDQPQQQQ
+470 RYQRQY
-480 QQQGQQQ
+480 QQQ
-487 QHGQSQYQGQIG
+487 QHQQPSPTPSDFKP
-499 NGYRAPKMKRRVIV
+499 PKMKRRVII

-574 RSINEIGSYGLPPNF
+574 RSINEIGSYGLPPDF
-589 FRPKTMEYLKAKFS
+589 FRPRTMEYLKAKFS
-603 TVREESDDDDHP
+603 AVRDESDDDDHP
-615 IAIRIRNSRRVNSPL
+615 IAIRIRNSRKRASRLSGKGIDGRSASNSPN
-630 TSRRLDDGQSVSSS
+630 
-644 PTPMS
+644 PMSS
-649 PVIGEHVRHGSGFSA
+649 PVIDSGEHVRHGSGFSA
-664 LLGDHSEEED
+664 LLGDNTEEED
-674 NYLRDQVMECLSRSI
+674 SYLRDQVMECLSRSI
-689 GLVQTPASK
+689 GLVQSPPSK
-698 SGNSLRPELKATG
+698 PNQRPDLKTTG

-719 FQANLNGGYSA
+719 FQASMTGSSGFGGY
-730 NGGVGPV
+730 
-737 EGFPMRKTGSN
+737 PMRKTGSSN
-748 TNSDSATIGMDDPN
+748 TNSDTASMGMEDLN
-762 ASNASSTVPSV
+762 NSNASSTVPSV

-788 GANLV
+788 GATLV

-816 KQDFKPQAV
+816 MQQSKSENKTDLP
-825 GTHGDGHHP
+825 TNT
-834 LEPPPPKNMF
+834 L
-844 GHHLSSLDLK
+844 GHHLSSFDLK
-854 TNIQSPAVLKP
+854 ANLMTSTKP
-865 STSKSNNNSSIQ
+865 TMAIPNSGSIH
-877 KNQTRPLFCIQA
+877 KKRAHPLFSIQA

-900 GYPSFVTISA
+900 GYPSFVTVSA
-910 RTNAYVGYLS
+910 HTNAYVGYLS
-920 KAALDRV
+920 KTALDRV

-953 DYAMEWMQVS
+953 DYAMEWMQVN
-963 ASQVLHRKGDD
+963 ASQVLHRQGDD

-996 IEILNEYSQGES
+996 IEILGEFSQGES

-1026 IRDTEVARMPRTL
+1026 IRDTEVARMPKTL

-1044 HRHPEITIRISR
+1044 QRHPEITIRISR
-1056 LIAQRASDAMSTGGI
+1056 LIAQRASDAMKMGS
-1071 HNPKAVGVTP
+1071 NAKAVGVTP

-1090 RTIGIVPVSS
+1090 RTIGIMPVSS
-1100 NVAVSEFAD
+1100 SVPVAEFAD
-1109 RLKAALI
+1109 RLRAALVG
-1116 SIGSTSTLLNH
+1116 IGSTATLLNH
-1127 STVMNLLGK
+1127 STVMSLLGK
-1136 HAFTKIGKLKLD
+1136 HAFSKIGKLKLD
-1148 NWLNEQEEMSQI
+1148 NWLNEQEEQAQI

-1186 VGHGD
+1186 IGHGD
-1191 EDPAVGDYERLLISM
+1191 EDPAVGDYERLLVSM

-1240 HHHVQMPYKGPT
+1240 HHHIQMPYKGPT
-1252 MLGETARKKTIMNLK
+1252 MLSDQARKKTIMNLK

-1298 ARRLTGRTVG
+1298 ARRLTGQTVG

-1317 GISHIGVI
+1317 GIAHIGVI
-1325 RALEEAGIPIDIV
+1325 KALEEAGIPIDIV

-1409 FWLPYYCNTTN
+1409 FWLSYYCNTTN
-1420 ITFSRMEIHQAGY
+1420 ITFSRMEMHQAGY

-1465 NLPVEFMQ
+1465 NLPVEFMK

-1491 TLHTY
+1491 TLHNY

-1537 QLEAAKATPGMFYL
+1537 QLEAAKATPGQFFYF
-1551 KPPVQDYGTLEF
+1551 KPPVQDFGTLEF
-1563 SRFLEICECGYEY
+1563 GRFLEICEVGYEY
-1576 GKDMLEKW
+1576 GKEMLEKW
-1584 KKEGKL
+1584 NKEGRL
-1590 NHVLVENEAAQSR
+1590 GNVLAAKESAKGR
-1603 RGRRIRRN
+1603 RGKRIRRN

>member
-1 MDPVAEHGLPLAEQ
+1 MDSDSLQQQQHLPPLDSIDSVLTRATQTLLAK
-15 HPPHATALSTLGAT
+15 ATE
-29 ATATITTTTTA
+29 
-40 AAVLDT
+40 AAVAA
-46 LLTRVTDTALDA
+46 VT
-58 LTTASTL
+58 TL
-65 ALTAA
+65 ASSPVSSSPL
-70 AAAIPSLSSADHSH
+70 PSSLPHSQQQYQQH
-84 QHPQHPS
+84 Q
-91 IHAHAA
+91 
-97 LDNNNHNMQYDSS
+97 QYDDHILHSS
-110 YSTLPDQE
+110 PSSSPETDY
-118 QASAFGTLPLLRS
+118 ANGTLPFLKS
-131 LFSFSFSVLSFLTM
+131 LFSFSFSVLTFMTM

-160 LHLTFTTLLIAIA
+160 LHLTFTTLLVAIAI
-173 LVCFLAWAVIRYRV
+173 LCFIAWAVIRYRV
-187 LTKYSRLPKTS
+187 LTKYSRLPKTAL
-198 QGKHGSSFDLHP
+198 GKHGSSFDLHP

-218 EEKEGMSYPDEFL
+218 EEKESMGYPDEFL

-268 QNPDLEKSFYIVVDG
+268 QNPELERSFYIVVDG
-283 CVQVYEQ
+283 CMQVYEQ
-290 VVRDEDEGHDGDDET
+290 TVKEDGEDSDDDNNLQHGNNN
-305 AFWDSDPDHGYQLLN
+305 DSWNDPDHDYQLLN

-332 TILSLFTEHVKLR
+332 TILSLFTENVKLR

-359 RSAGS
+359 RLRSSTTSSSSSSAAVHNEDSTGT
-364 SGSSGSGEN
+364 
-373 PTSPTSTLSPGDT
+373 TSPNSHQRHDGSFSPSFSTLSP
-386 SDQRRHEG
+386 HAAAVG
-394 SSALFVPSAGG
+394 ST
-405 IGSGSNKWKHSPAH
+405 KKKHSPSLAP
-419 GSGLRTKGSLHTPT
+419 GLRTKAGSKTPIHTPT
-433 SPLSNPDHMALFEDN
+433 SPLSNPDHMALFDEDDSSASSMAESSPDG
-448 LETSEGTERTPRQEH
+448 LDMTPRQSDIHGFEDSPH
-463 AHEFDGM
+463 PEDNQDPSLASI
-470 ERDDQPQQQQ
+470 RPQQRRQP
-480 QQQGQQQ
+480 
-487 QHGQSQYQGQIG
+487 SSSTYEP
-499 NGYRAPKMKRRVIV
+499 PKMKRRVIV
-513 AKAMV
+513 ARAMV

-564 GLTKELLRME
+564 GLTRELLRME
-574 RSINEIGSYGLPPNF
+574 RSINEIGSYGLPVDF
-589 FRPKTMEYLKAKFS
+589 FRPQTMEYLRSKFS
-603 TVREESDDDDHP
+603 SVRNESDDDDHP
-615 IAIRIRNSRRVNSPL
+615 ISIRIRNSRKRASRLGNKGADEGRSECNSPN
-630 TSRRLDDGQSVSSS
+630 
-644 PTPMS
+644 PMS
-649 PVIGEHVRHGSGFSA
+649 PVIESNDHVRHGSGFSA
-664 LLGDHSEEED
+664 LLGDSNEVED
-674 NYLRDQVMECLSRSI
+674 SYLRDQVMECLSRSI
-689 GLVQTPASK
+689 GLVQSTPTAK
-698 SGNSLRPELKATG
+698 TTSLRPELKTTG

-719 FQANLNGGYSA
+719 FQASLNGGGGFA
-730 NGGVGPV
+730 NASI
-737 EGFPMRKTGSN
+737 PMRKTGS
-748 TNSDSATIGMDDPN
+748 
-762 ASNASSTVPSV
+762 SNATSDTGLDDMNTSSSSSTVPSV

-788 GANLV
+788 GATLV

-811 VSISP
+811 VSMTTKKDVYAQP
-816 KQDFKPQAV
+816 A
-825 GTHGDGHHP
+825 
-834 LEPPPPKNMF
+834 ENRAPKNMF
-844 GHHLSSLDLK
+844 GQHLSSLDLK
-854 TNIQSPAVLKP
+854 ANLSSKVTNKTAPSKP
-865 STSKSNNNSSIQ
+865 TSIPLQ
-877 KNQTRPLFCIQA
+877 KKRPHPLFSIQA

-910 RTNAYVGYLS
+910 HTNTYVGYLS
-920 KAALDRV
+920 KTSLDRV

-953 DYAMEWMQVS
+953 DYAMEWMQVN
-963 ASQVLHRKGDD
+963 ASQVLHRQGDD

-983 GRLRTIL
+983 GRLRTII
-990 EKEPGK
+990 ENEPGK
-996 IEILNEYSQGES
+996 IEILGEFSQGES
-1008 VGEME
+1008 VGELE

-1026 IRDTEVARMPRTL
+1026 IRDTEVARMPKSL
-1039 FNALA
+1039 FNTLAL
-1044 HRHPEITIRISR
+1044 RHPEITIRISR
-1056 LIAQRASDAMSTGGI
+1056 LIAQRASDAMKSGP
-1071 HNPKAVGVTP
+1071 HPKAGGVTP

-1090 RTIGIVPVSS
+1090 RTIGIIPVSS
-1100 NVAVSEFAD
+1100 SVPVAEFAD

-1116 SIGSTSTLLNH
+1116 SIGSSSTLLNH
-1127 STVMNLLGK
+1127 STVMSLLGK

-1148 NWLNEQEEMSQI
+1148 NWLNEQEETAQI

-1191 EDPAVGDYERLLISM
+1191 EDPAIGDYERLLVSM

-1233 SRVWVHA
+1233 SRTWVHA
-1240 HHHVQMPYKGPT
+1240 HHHIQMAFKAPT
-1252 MLGETARKKTIMNLK
+1252 MLSDQARKKTIMNLK
-1267 DHLEKFYTNIR
+1267 DHLEKFYTHIR
-1278 HNNSQKS
+1278 HNNAQKS

-1317 GISHIGVI
+1317 GIAHIGVI
-1325 RALEEAGIPIDIV
+1325 KALEEAGVPIDIV

-1409 FWLPYYCNTTN
+1409 MWLSYYCNTTN

-1465 NLPVEFMQ
+1465 NLPVEFMK

-1491 TLHTY
+1491 TLQYY

-1517 RNIPNLADLQSR
+1517 RQIPNLADLQSR

-1537 QLEAAKATPGMFYL
+1537 QLEAAKATPGMFYF
-1551 KPPVQDYGTLEF
+1551 KPPVQEFGTLEF
-1563 SRFLEICECGYEY
+1563 GRFLEICEVGYEY
-1576 GKDMLEKW
+1576 GKEMLKQW
-1584 KKEGKL
+1584 NKEGRL
-1590 NHVLVENEAAQSR
+1590 GNLMSENESAKSR
-1603 RGRRIRRN
+1603 RGKRIRRN

>member
-1 MDPVAEHGLPLAEQ
+1 MAVAPENVLGQVLSNPSLE
-15 HPPHATALSTLGAT
+15 TLLSTTTHAFLSKAT
-29 ATATITTTTTA
+29 EAALATTSTTIA
-40 AAVLDT
+40 ASLV
-46 LLTRVTDTALDA
+46 
-58 LTTASTL
+58 
-65 ALTAA
+65 TAA
-70 AAAIPSLSSADHSH
+70 AAATATT
-84 QHPQHPS
+84 
-91 IHAHAA
+91 AA
-97 LDNNNHNMQYDSS
+97 SS
-110 YSTLPDQE
+110 YLTDHQGHSGDIYDPLRQPDYE
-118 QASAFGTLPLLRS
+118 TEDDLASPFGTLPLLRS
-131 LFSFSFSVLSFLTM
+131 LFSFSVSVLTFMTM

-173 LVCFLAWAVIRYRV
+173 FFCFLAWAIFRYRI
-187 LTKYSRLPKTS
+187 LTRYSRLPKTGL
-198 QGKHGSSFDLHP
+198 GKHGSSFDLHP

-218 EEKEGMSYPDEFL
+218 EEKEGLSYPDEFL

-290 VVRDEDEGHDGDDET
+290 VVKEEGGDYGDDEDSVHGES
-305 AFWDSDPDHGYQLLN
+305 WDDPDHSYQLLN

-332 TILSLFTEHVKLR
+332 TILSLFTENVKLR

-359 RSAGS
+359 GIRRRRSEDALS
-364 SGSSGSGEN
+364 STR
-373 PTSPTSTLSPGDT
+373 PATTATMSPTTTAHSTLSPH
-386 SDQRRHEG
+386 SYPLG
-394 SSALFVPSAGG
+394 SST
-405 IGSGSNKWKHSPAH
+405 KKKHSPTHHAH
-419 GSGLRTKGSLHTPT
+419 AHGLRTKTNIHTPT
-433 SPLSNPDHMALFEDN
+433 SPLSNPDHMALFEGEVNAAIISGPKD
-448 LETSEGTERTPRQEH
+448 SSGTMATEATPRQSDIRGFEST
-463 AHEFDGM
+463 
-470 ERDDQPQQQQ
+470 RDHSYFQEQGHHHVQDH
-480 QQQGQQQ
+480 GQQEEQ
-487 QHGQSQYQGQIG
+487 RSSHSRSSSDYQ
-499 NGYRAPKMKRRVIV
+499 PSKMKRRVII

-589 FRPKTMEYLKAKFS
+589 FRPKTMEYLKTKFS
-603 TVREESDDDDHP
+603 TVREESDDD
-615 IAIRIRNSRRVNSPL
+615 SLPL
-630 TSRRLDDGQSVSSS
+630 TMPDRDSRKRSGRNIDKGAGDRQLEASS
-644 PTPMS
+644 PNPSS
-649 PVIGEHVRHGSGFSA
+649 PVEESYDHVRHGSGFSA
-664 LLGDHSEEED
+664 LLGEASEEED

-689 GLVQTPASK
+689 GLVQTPPTK
-698 SGNSLRPELKATG
+698 SNSHRSDLKTTG
-711 SSDYFSAM
+711 SSDYFAAM
-719 FQANLNGGYSA
+719 FQANLNGP
-730 NGGVGPV
+730 GGFG
-737 EGFPMRKTGSN
+737 GFPMRKTGSSAN
-748 TNSDSATIGMDDPN
+748 NSDAGSVGVEDFNM
-762 ASNASSTVPSV
+762 SNSSSTVPSM

-788 GANLV
+788 GATLV

-816 KQDFKPQAV
+816 EQDLKTQ
-825 GTHGDGHHP
+825 TSMNDSQ
-834 LEPPPPKNMF
+834 LPKNMF
-844 GHHLSSLDLK
+844 GHHLSSLNLK
-854 TNIQSPAVLKP
+854 ANLPSPVI
-865 STSKSNNNSSIQ
+865 KSSGNKSSAASSIQ
-877 KNQTRPLFCIQA
+877 KKRTYPLFSIQA

-900 GYPSFVTISA
+900 GYPSFVNISA
-910 RTNAYVGYLS
+910 HTNAYVGYLS

-942 ITLVSPIVLHL
+942 ITLVSPIVLQL

-963 ASQVLHRKGDD
+963 ASHVLHRKGDD

-983 GRLRTIL
+983 GRLRTIN

-996 IEILNEYSQGES
+996 IEILNEFSRGES
-1008 VGEME
+1008 VGELE

-1026 IRDTEVARMPRTL
+1026 IRDTEVARMPKSL

-1044 HRHPEITIRISR
+1044 LRHPEITIRISR
-1056 LIAQRASDAMSTGGI
+1056 LIAQRASDAMNLGGSP
-1071 HNPKAVGVTP
+1071 NPKSVGVTP

-1090 RTIGIVPVSS
+1090 RTIGIMPVSS
-1100 NVAVSEFAD
+1100 NVPIANFAE

-1116 SIGSTSTLLNH
+1116 GIGSTATLLNH
-1127 STVMNLLGK
+1127 STVMSLLGK
-1136 HAFTKIGKLKLD
+1136 HAFSKIGKLKLD
-1148 NWLNEQEEMSQI
+1148 SWLNEQEEMSQI

-1186 VGHGD
+1186 VGYGD
-1191 EDPAVGDYERLLISM
+1191 DDPAVGDYERLLVSM

-1219 NRHCAPGSTAAWLK
+1219 NRHCSPGSTATWLK

-1240 HHHVQMPYKGPT
+1240 HHHVQMPYNKGPT
-1252 MLGETARKKTIMNLK
+1252 MLSDQARKNTIMNLK

-1278 HNNSQKS
+1278 YNNSQKS
-1285 PAFNGNRSDFARL
+1285 PAFKGNRSDFARL

-1317 GISHIGVI
+1317 GIAHIGVI

-1482 VDVGSDDDT
+1482 VDVASDDDT
-1491 TLHTY
+1491 TLQYY

-1537 QLEAAKATPGMFYL
+1537 QLEAAKATPGMFYF
-1551 KPPVQDYGTLEF
+1551 KPPVQEFGTLEF
-1563 SRFLEICECGYEY
+1563 DRFLEICDVGYEY
-1576 GKDMLEKW
+1576 GKEMLEKW
-1584 KKEGKL
+1584 TKEGKL
-1590 NHVLVENEAAQSR
+1590 DPVLSENEGATNQ
-1603 RGRRIRRN
+1603 RGKRIRRN

>member
-1 MDPVAEHGLPLAEQ
+1 MDSPQDNSLLGALGDIIPDTLLPTTTHILAK
-15 HPPHATALSTLGAT
+15 AAT
-29 ATATITTTTTA
+29 ATATVTTA
-40 AAVLDT
+40 ITSSISAGHAPTQRFADSDHIHNALNT
-46 LLTRVTDTALDA
+46 NAEEHLT
-58 LTTASTL
+58 S
-65 ALTAA
+65 
-70 AAAIPSLSSADHSH
+70 
-84 QHPQHPS
+84 
-91 IHAHAA
+91 
-97 LDNNNHNMQYDSS
+97 
-110 YSTLPDQE
+110 
-118 QASAFGTLPLLRS
+118 FGTVPFLRS
-131 LFSFSFSVLSFLTM
+131 IFSFSFSVLGFMTM
-145 TLPTALYRLLSWSFT
+145 TVPTALYRILSWSFT
-160 LHLTFTTLLIAIA
+160 LHLTFTTLLVAA
-173 LVCFLAWAVIRYRV
+173 VLLCFIAWAVIRYRI
-187 LTKYSRLPKTS
+187 LTKYSRLPKTDP
-198 QGKHGSSFDLHP
+198 GKHGSSFDLHP

-218 EEKEGMSYPDEFL
+218 EEKENMTYPDEFL

-260 LPAGDTIL
+260 MPAGDTIF
-268 QNPDLEKSFYIVVDG
+268 QHPDLERSFYIVVDG

-290 VVRDEDEGHDGDDET
+290 VDKDEDDD
-305 AFWDSDPDHGYQLLN
+305 DSDVQDSADPWNDPNHNYQLLN
-320 EVKNGGTLSSLF
+320 EVKNGGTLSSMF
-332 TILSLFTEHVKLR
+332 TILSLFTENVKLR

-359 RSAGS
+359 RSKPEEES
-364 SGSSGSGEN
+364 
-373 PTSPTSTLSPGDT
+373 TSPIEP
-386 SDQRRHEG
+386 DQRRKNDSINRA
-394 SSALFVPSAGG
+394 SSPPMSS
-405 IGSGSNKWKHSPAH
+405 SGKWKHSSAH
-419 GSGLRTKGSLHTPT
+419 GTGLRNKGNTHTPN
-433 SPLSNPDHMALFEDN
+433 SPLSNPNHMAVFDDSV
-448 LETSEGTERTPRQEH
+448 ETAEVSSEGMDDNTPTQSSIKGFESV
-463 AHEFDGM
+463 ES
-470 ERDDQPQQQQ
+470 DDQQQANSQHSHHHHHHHYHHHHHQPQS
-480 QQQGQQQ
+480 
-487 QHGQSQYQGQIG
+487 SQASGAE
-499 NGYRAPKMKRRVIV
+499 GYKTPNAKRRVIV
-513 AKAMV
+513 ARAMV

-574 RSINEIGSYGLPPNF
+574 RNINEIGSYGLPPNF
-589 FRPKTMEYLKAKFS
+589 FRPKTMEYLKSKFS
-603 TVREESDDDDHP
+603 TVREESDDDDQP
-615 IAIRIRNSRRVNSPL
+615 LAIRMKNSKKLGSPSRSKRFDIERPVTGNANSM
-630 TSRRLDDGQSVSSS
+630 S
-644 PTPMS
+644 PT
-649 PVIGEHVRHGSGFSA
+649 IENTNHIRHGSGFSA
-664 LLGDHSEEED
+664 LLDDHDEEED
-674 NYLRDQVMECLSRSI
+674 DYLRDQVMECLSRSI
-689 GLVQTPASK
+689 GLVQTPPPPK
-698 SGNSLRPELKATG
+698 SNNSLRPELKPTG
-711 SSDYFSAM
+711 SSEYFSAM
-719 FQANLNGGYSA
+719 FQASLTGGNNTGGY
-730 NGGVGPV
+730 
-737 EGFPMRKTGSN
+737 PMKKTASSN
-748 TNSDSATIGMDDPN
+748 TNNSDTASLGIDDFN
-762 ASNASSTVPSV
+762 ASNPSSTVPSV

-788 GANLV
+788 GASLV
-793 EEGERNAGLFFV
+793 EEGERNAGLYFV
-805 IDGVLD
+805 IDGILD
-811 VSISP
+811 VTISP
-816 KQDFKPQAV
+816 KQDIKQDTP
-825 GTHGDGHHP
+825 HP
-834 LEPPPPKNMF
+834 REMPKNVF

-854 TNIQSPAVLKP
+854 DNIISPLGM
-865 STSKSNNNSSIQ
+865 KSSAHKTTNSSIHN
-877 KNQTRPLFCIQA
+877 KSRHPLFSIHA

-900 GYPSFVTISA
+900 GYPSFVTIAA

-920 KAALDRV
+920 KTTLDRV

-963 ASQVLHRKGDD
+963 ASQVLHRQGDD

-983 GRLRTIL
+983 GRLRTIR

-996 IEILNEYSQGES
+996 IEILNEFSQGES

-1026 IRDTEVARMPRTL
+1026 IRDTEVARMPKTL

-1056 LIAQRASDAMSTGGI
+1056 LIAQRASDAMNNGPN
-1071 HNPKAVGVTP
+1071 NPADVGVTP
-1081 DSAINNSNL
+1081 DSAINNTNL
-1090 RTIGIVPVSS
+1090 RTIGIIPVST
-1100 NVAVSEFAD
+1100 NVPINEFAD
-1109 RLKAALI
+1109 RLRKALI
-1116 SIGSTSTLLNH
+1116 GIGSSCILLNQ
-1127 STVMNLLGK
+1127 STVMNLLGR
-1136 HAFTKIGKLKLD
+1136 HAFAKIGKLKLD
-1148 NWLNEQEEMSQI
+1148 NWLNEQEELSQI

-1186 VGHGD
+1186 VGLGD
-1191 EDPAVGDYERLLISM
+1191 GDPAVGDYERLLVSM
-1206 KTTARKELVLLHA
+1206 KSTARKELVLLHA

-1240 HHHVQMPYKGPT
+1240 HHHVQMPFKGPT
-1252 MLGETARKKTIMNLK
+1252 MLSETARKKTIMNLK

-1278 HNNSQKS
+1278 SNNSQKS
-1285 PAFNGNRSDFARL
+1285 PAFHGNRSDFARL

-1317 GISHIGVI
+1317 GIAHIGVI

-1409 FWLPYYCNTTN
+1409 FWLSYYCNTTN
-1420 ITFSRMEIHQAGY
+1420 ITFSRMEMHQAGY

-1447 LPPLCDNGHMLV
+1447 LPPLSDNGHMLV

-1465 NLPVEFMQ
+1465 NLPVQFMK

-1491 TLHTY
+1491 TLHNY

-1509 WNPFSNVY
+1509 WNPFSTVY

-1537 QLEAAKATPGMFYL
+1537 QLEAAKATPGSFYL
-1551 KPPVQDYGTLEF
+1551 KPPIQEYGTLEF
-1563 SRFLEICECGYEY
+1563 SRFLEICDAGYEY
-1576 GKDMLEKW
+1576 GKEILEKW

-1590 NHVLVENEAAQSR
+1590 DHLLNASETAKSR
-1603 RGRRIRRN
+1603 RSKRVRRN

>member
-1 MDPVAEHGLPLAEQ
+1 MESAPDNGLSAPSPLATLLSS
-15 HPPHATALSTLGAT
+15 ATHSLVTKALETAVAT
-29 ATATITTTTTA
+29 ATTA
-40 AAVLDT
+40 ATHT
-46 LLTRVTDTALDA
+46 LHQQHHNHDHNHDHNAFE
-58 LTTASTL
+58 AS
-65 ALTAA
+65 
-70 AAAIPSLSSADHSH
+70 PEDPVS
-84 QHPQHPS
+84 P
-91 IHAHAA
+91 
-97 LDNNNHNMQYDSS
+97 Y
-110 YSTLPDQE
+110 
-118 QASAFGTLPLLRS
+118 GTLPLLRS
-131 LFSFSFSVLSFLTM
+131 LFSFSVSVLGFMTM

-160 LHLTFTTLLIAIA
+160 LHLTFTTLLIAVA
-173 LVCFLAWAVIRYRV
+173 LLCLLAWTVIRYRV
-187 LTKYSRLPKTS
+187 LTKYSRLPHTS
-198 QGKHGSSFDLHP
+198 LGKHGSSFDLHP

-218 EEKEGMSYPDEFL
+218 EEKEGLSYPDEFL

-260 LPAGDTIL
+260 LPAGDTIM
-268 QNPDLEKSFYIVVDG
+268 QSPDMERSFYIVVDG
-283 CVQVYEQ
+283 CVQVYEK
-290 VVRDEDEGHDGDDET
+290 VVKDEEDEHYQEEEEEDGDT
-305 AFWDSDPDHGYQLLN
+305 SSWDDPHHGYQLLN

-332 TILSLFTEHVKLR
+332 TILTLFTENVKLR
-345 HEDEPLKEFKRSDS
+345 HEDEPLKEFKRS
-359 RSAGS
+359 R
-364 SGSSGSGEN
+364 
-373 PTSPTSTLSPGDT
+373 STLGEDDVSVNSSALGSDH
-386 SDQRRHEG
+386 DQRRKQEG
-394 SSALFVPSAGG
+394 N
-405 IGSGSNKWKHSPAH
+405 NKWKHSPAH
-419 GSGLRTKGSLHTPT
+419 GSGLRTKGTIHTPT
-433 SPLSNPDHMALFEDN
+433 SPLSNPDHMAVFEDDGA
-448 LETSEGTERTPRQEH
+448 EIQERSAGEGMDRTPRQVHIQGFED
-463 AHEFDGM
+463 ADPD
-470 ERDDQPQQQQ
+470 RQQRRPQAPTKS
-480 QQQGQQQ
+480 GVETKD
-487 QHGQSQYQGQIG
+487 YQ
-499 NGYRAPKMKRRVIV
+499 ASKMKRRVIV

-603 TVREESDDDDHP
+603 TVREESDDDDDRP
-615 IAIRIRNSRRVNSPL
+615 IAIRMKNARRAASPL
-630 TSRRLDDGQSVSSS
+630 TSTRPTERTSGYES
-644 PTPMS
+644 PNPMS
-649 PVIGEHVRHGSGFSA
+649 PIDESGDHIRHGSGFSA
-664 LLGDHSEEED
+664 LLGDQSEEED
-674 NYLRDQVMECLSRSI
+674 SYLRDQVMECLSRSI
-689 GLVQTPASK
+689 GLVQTSPPKPNA
-698 SGNSLRPELKATG
+698 SLRPDLKPIG
-711 SSDYFSAM
+711 SSDYFAAM
-719 FQANLNGGYSA
+719 FQASLNGGP
-730 NGGVGPV
+730 GGPPSGL
-737 EGFPMRKTGSN
+737 GGLPMRKTGSS
-748 TNSDSATIGMDDPN
+748 NSDNITIGTDDLN
-762 ASNASSTVPSV
+762 TSNSSSTVPSV

-811 VSISP
+811 VSILRR
-816 KQDFKPQAV
+816 QDIKSQTTDTPTEQ
-825 GTHGDGHHP
+825 
-834 LEPPPPKNMF
+834 PKNAF

-854 TNIQSPAVLKP
+854 ANLTSPTV
-865 STSKSNNNSSIQ
+865 TKSPPAKSSSSSIRKKQ
-877 KNQTRPLFCIQA
+877 SHALFSIQA

-910 RTNAYVGYLS
+910 RTNAFVGYLS

-963 ASQVLHRKGDD
+963 ASQVLHRQGDE

-983 GRLRTIL
+983 GRLRTII

-996 IEILNEYSQGES
+996 IEILSEYSQGES

-1013 VLMGTPFPSTLHA
+1013 VLMGTAFPSTLHA
-1026 IRDTEVARMPRTL
+1026 IRDTEVARMPKTL

-1044 HRHPEITIRISR
+1044 LRHPEITIRISR
-1056 LIAQRASDAMSTGGI
+1056 LIAQRASDAMGSGA
-1071 HNPKAVGVTP
+1071 NPKAVGVTP

-1090 RTIGIVPVSS
+1090 RTIGIIPVSS

-1109 RLKAALI
+1109 RLKTALLG
-1116 SIGSTSTLLNH
+1116 IGSTCTLLNH

-1148 NWLNEQEEMSQI
+1148 SWLNEQEEMSQI

-1191 EDPAVGDYERLLISM
+1191 EDPTVGDYERLLISM

-1240 HHHVQMPYKGPT
+1240 HHHVQMPFRGPT
-1252 MLGETARKKTIMNLK
+1252 MLGATSRKKTIMNLK

-1278 HNNSQKS
+1278 HNNPNKS
-1285 PAFNGNRSDFARL
+1285 PAFHGNRSDFARL

-1409 FWLPYYCNTTN
+1409 FWLSYYCNTTN

-1465 NLPVEFMQ
+1465 NLPVEFMK
-1473 SLGANTIFA
+1473 SLGANTVFA

-1491 TLHTY
+1491 TLQYY

-1537 QLEAAKATPGMFYL
+1537 QLEEAKRTPGMFYL
-1551 KPPVQDYGTLEF
+1551 KPPVQDFGTLEF
-1563 SRFLEICECGYEY
+1563 GRFLEICDVGYEY
-1576 GKDMLEKW
+1576 GKEMLEKW
-1584 KKEGKL
+1584 KAEGKL
-1590 NHVLVENEAAQSR
+1590 SHLFLENEMMKSR
-1603 RGRRIRRN
+1603 RVKRVRRN